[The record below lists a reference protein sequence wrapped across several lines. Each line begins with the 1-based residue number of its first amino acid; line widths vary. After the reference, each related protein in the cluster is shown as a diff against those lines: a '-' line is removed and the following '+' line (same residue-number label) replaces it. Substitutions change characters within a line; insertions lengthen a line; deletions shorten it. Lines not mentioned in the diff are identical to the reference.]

1 MMEKSRNRAVGRQVR
16 KMIAAAMAAMLV
28 FASANVA
35 DVNAEETVLAV
46 SENAVTGETGSG
58 VVEAEKNTGEPEV
71 ENGGA
76 ENREA
81 ENTDLDAET
90 ADPDTETADGTHTY
104 KNGFCTDDGCDAY
117 EPAVLTTG
125 KYDIDA
131 NGEITDSDEAYEIGN
146 AGQLYWFAGLVNG
159 TLTDGTAQNLKA
171 NAVLTADIIV
181 NKDLLTSINT
191 DDDGK
196 VTNGTS
202 FRIWLPMGK
211 INAKNGQQMLYAGIF
226 DGKGH
231 SISGLYANLYDA
243 PVEDSEYAFNKK
255 NFAGLFGLDAG
266 VTRNLRILD
275 SYMRGEY
282 NIGGICGSA
291 EGGTIQN
298 CYSTATVCGERYLGG
313 ICGRSRSNSMIENC
327 YNAGN
332 VYGNGKSIGGI
343 CGDNGATLQDCYNVG
358 NVNGKFNVGGIVGGS
373 SGSGNTIWIK
383 DCYNR
388 GNVIG
393 DTKDIG
399 GIGGYIGYSL
409 VENCYSQATVSG
421 NTNVGGICGNSNKV
435 DFQNTYYDSNLYTGN
450 AIGYLKDATTEKTEG
465 KPSQAFE
472 SGEIAYLLQAGREEA
487 IWGQTLSGN
496 DVQAYPVLGGAKVYQ
511 VTEYKGCIESTG
523 IAGTTYNNANAPVV
537 FGPHVYENGFC
548 TICSAYEPAVLTT
561 GKYDIDAN
569 GEITNSDEAYEIGNA
584 GQLYWFAGLVNGTLT
599 DGTAQ
604 NLKANA
610 VLTADITVNEDL
622 LASINT
628 DDDGNVING
637 KSFRIWLPIG
647 KINSD
652 NGERMLYAGI
662 FDGKEHS
669 ISGLYAN
676 LYDVPVEDSEYAFNK
691 KSFAGLFGLY
701 AGVTRNLRILDSY
714 MRGEHD
720 IGGICGS
727 AEGGTIQNC
736 DSTAT
741 VYGEFY
747 VGGICG
753 HSQSNSIIENCY
765 NAGYIYGADGS
776 IGGICGDNYSTIE
789 SCYNIGIIEGNFSV
803 GGIVGESFGLGNTI
817 WIKDCYNRGN
827 VIGDTEKI
835 GGIGGYIS
843 YSLVENCYSQ
853 ATVSGNTNVG
863 GICGNGYKADFQNAY
878 YDSNLYTGDAIG
890 CLKDATAEK
899 TEGKPSQAFE
909 SGEIAY
915 LLQAGREE
923 LVWGQ
928 TLSGNDVQAYPVL
941 GGARVYQNITY
952 QDCAKDEA
960 HTVYTYAN
968 EQKQESYDYTLQE
981 VKAKEPK
988 CTEAGNKAY
997 YKCSVCGKLYTD
1009 QEGTNEVSANTV
1021 VVPAKGHSFT
1031 WIIDREATEQAEG
1044 SRHEECS
1051 ICHEKKAAVAIPK
1064 LPSSTQPSQKPSE
1077 QPSGSPSQK
1086 PSESP
1091 SQKPSESPSQKPS
1104 ESPSQ
1109 KPSEQPS
1116 ESPSQKPSGS
1126 PSQQPGQDIK
1136 VPAKGTKLTAKGA
1149 SYQVTSAAEKN
1160 PTVVYKGSKKQKASV
1175 TIPDTVTIDKV
1186 TYKVTS
1192 IAANAFK
1199 NNKKLKKVVIGK
1211 NVTKIGKKAFYGC
1224 SKLKKITVKTTKLT
1238 KKNVGSQAF
1247 KGIHKK
1253 AAFKVPKK
1261 KISSYRKI
1269 FRARGAAKTTKVT
1282 K

>member
-28 FASANVA
+28 FTSANVA

-46 SENAVTGETGSG
+46 SENAVTGETGAG

-90 ADPDTETADGTHTY
+90 ADPDTENADGTHTY

-125 KYDIDA
+125 KYDIDV

-171 NAVLTADIIV
+171 NAVLTADITV
-181 NKDLLTSINT
+181 NEDLLTSINT
-191 DDDGK
+191 EEDGN
-196 VTNGTS
+196 VTNGSS
-202 FRIWLPMGK
+202 FKAWRPMGM
-211 INAKNGQQMLYAGIF
+211 ADENGEGYYKGIF
-226 DGKGH
+226 DGNGH
-231 SISGLYANLYDA
+231 SISGLYVNRDESDD
-243 PVEDSEYAFNKK
+243 VDDRFKVGI
-255 NFAGLFGLDAG
+255 GLFGYYSG
-266 VTRNLRILD
+266 VTRNLSVLD
-275 SYMRGEY
+275 SYMRGEDC
-282 NIGGICGSA
+282 IGGIFGYND
-291 EGGTIQN
+291 GGTIQN
-298 CYSTATVCGERYLGG
+298 CYSAATVCGDSYIGG
-313 ICGRSRSNSMIENC
+313 ICGRSEGDSIIENC
-327 YNAGN
+327 YNTGY
-332 VYGNGKSIGGI
+332 VYGTTRSIGGI
-343 CGDNGATLQDCYNVG
+343 CGDNYSTIESCYNIG
-358 NVNGKFNVGGIVGGS
+358 IVNGEFNVGGIVGAS
-373 SGSGNTIWIK
+373 SGLGNTIWIK

-435 DFQNTYYDSNLYTGN
+435 DFQNAYYDSNLYTGD
-450 AIGYLKDATTEKTEG
+450 AIGYLKDATIKQTEG
-465 KPSQAFE
+465 KSSQAFE
-472 SGEIAYLLQAGREEA
+472 SGEIAYLLQADREE
-487 IWGQTLSGN
+487 
-496 DVQAYPVLGGAKVYQ
+496 P
-511 VTEYKGCIESTG
+511 
-523 IAGTTYNNANAPVV
+523 
-537 FGPHVYENGFC
+537 
-548 TICSAYEPAVLTT
+548 
-561 GKYDIDAN
+561 
-569 GEITNSDEAYEIGNA
+569 
-584 GQLYWFAGLVNGTLT
+584 
-599 DGTAQ
+599 
-604 NLKANA
+604 
-610 VLTADITVNEDL
+610 
-622 LASINT
+622 
-628 DDDGNVING
+628 
-637 KSFRIWLPIG
+637 
-647 KINSD
+647 
-652 NGERMLYAGI
+652 
-662 FDGKEHS
+662 
-669 ISGLYAN
+669 
-676 LYDVPVEDSEYAFNK
+676 
-691 KSFAGLFGLY
+691 
-701 AGVTRNLRILDSY
+701 
-714 MRGEHD
+714 
-720 IGGICGS
+720 
-727 AEGGTIQNC
+727 
-736 DSTAT
+736 
-741 VYGEFY
+741 
-747 VGGICG
+747 
-753 HSQSNSIIENCY
+753 
-765 NAGYIYGADGS
+765 
-776 IGGICGDNYSTIE
+776 
-789 SCYNIGIIEGNFSV
+789 
-803 GGIVGESFGLGNTI
+803 
-817 WIKDCYNRGN
+817 
-827 VIGDTEKI
+827 
-835 GGIGGYIS
+835 
-843 YSLVENCYSQ
+843 
-853 ATVSGNTNVG
+853 
-863 GICGNGYKADFQNAY
+863 
-878 YDSNLYTGDAIG
+878 
-890 CLKDATAEK
+890 
-899 TEGKPSQAFE
+899 
-909 SGEIAY
+909 
-915 LLQAGREE
+915 
-923 LVWGQ
+923 VWGQ
-928 TLSGNDVQAYPVL
+928 TLSGNDVQVYPVL

-960 HTVYTYAN
+960 HTVYAYAN

-1064 LPSSTQPSQKPSE
+1064 LPSGTQPSRQPSE
-1077 QPSGSPSQK
+1077 SPSQQPSEAPSQQPSGSPSQK
-1086 PSESP
+1086 PE
-1091 SQKPSESPSQKPS
+1091 
-1104 ESPSQ
+1104 
-1109 KPSEQPS
+1109 
-1116 ESPSQKPSGS
+1116 
-1126 PSQQPGQDIK
+1126 QDIK

-1261 KISSYRKI
+1261 KISSYRKV
-1269 FRARGAAKTTKVT
+1269 FRARGAAKTIKVT

>member
-28 FASANVA
+28 FTSANVA

-46 SENAVTGETGSG
+46 SENAVTGETGAG
-58 VVEAEKNTGEPEV
+58 VVEAKKTGEPEV

-90 ADPDTETADGTHTY
+90 ADPDTENADGTHTY
-104 KNGFCTDDGCDAY
+104 KNGFCTDSGCDAYEPAVLTTGKYDIDANGEITDSDEAYEIGNAGQLYWFAGLVNGTLTDGTAQNLGANAVLTADIIVNKDLLTSINIDDDGNVTNGSSFKAWRPMGMADEKGYLTGWYTGIFDGNGHSISGLYVNRDESDDVDDRFKVGIGLFGYYSGLTRNLSVLDSYMRGESSVGGIIGYIGYNKTGTVQNCYSAATVWGIDSIGGICGASGGISKIENCYNMGNICGETEVGGICGDNYAIIKNCYNVGSVKGEMNVGGITGVNTKRNNVEEEITDCYNRGNVTGDRSVGGISGYDRYGLIENCYSQSIVSGNTNVGGICGNGREDTFHNTYYDSNLYVGDAIGYKEGVLTIEKTEGKPSQAFESGEIAYLLQADREEPVWGQTLSGNDVQAYPVLGGAKVYQVTEYKGCIESTGIAGNAYNNDNANAPVFGPHVYENGFCTICSAY

-181 NKDLLTSINT
+181 NKDLLASINT
-191 DDDGK
+191 DDDGN
-196 VTNGTS
+196 VTNGKS

-211 INAKNGQQMLYAGIF
+211 INGDNGQRMLYAGIF

-243 PVEDSEYAFNKK
+243 PVEDSDYTSNK
-255 NFAGLFGLDAG
+255 NCAGLFGSHAG
-266 VTRNLRILD
+266 VTRNLGIMD
-275 SYMRGEY
+275 SYIRGDMCV
-282 NIGGICGSA
+282 GGICA
-291 EGGTIQN
+291 YNDAGTIQN
-298 CYSTATVCGERYLGG
+298 CYSTATVYGESYLGG
-313 ICGRSRSNSMIENC
+313 ICGRSRSNSIIENC
-327 YNAGN
+327 YNAGY
-332 VYGNGKSIGGI
+332 VYGAARSIGGI
-343 CGDNGATLQDCYNVG
+343 CGDNYSTIESCYNIGIIEG
-358 NVNGKFNVGGIVGGS
+358 NFMVGGIVGGS

-399 GIGGYIGYSL
+399 GIGGYIGSSL

-435 DFQNTYYDSNLYTGN
+435 DFQNAYYDSNLYTGN
-450 AIGYLKDATTEKTEG
+450 AIGYLKDATIKQTEG
-465 KPSQAFE
+465 KTSQAFE
-472 SGEIAYLLQAGREEA
+472 SGEITYLLQEGREEA

-496 DVQAYPVLGGAKVYQ
+496 DVQAYPVLGGAK
-511 VTEYKGCIESTG
+511 
-523 IAGTTYNNANAPVV
+523 
-537 FGPHVYENGFC
+537 
-548 TICSAYEPAVLTT
+548 
-561 GKYDIDAN
+561 
-569 GEITNSDEAYEIGNA
+569 
-584 GQLYWFAGLVNGTLT
+584 
-599 DGTAQ
+599 
-604 NLKANA
+604 
-610 VLTADITVNEDL
+610 
-622 LASINT
+622 
-628 DDDGNVING
+628 
-637 KSFRIWLPIG
+637 
-647 KINSD
+647 
-652 NGERMLYAGI
+652 
-662 FDGKEHS
+662 
-669 ISGLYAN
+669 
-676 LYDVPVEDSEYAFNK
+676 
-691 KSFAGLFGLY
+691 
-701 AGVTRNLRILDSY
+701 
-714 MRGEHD
+714 
-720 IGGICGS
+720 
-727 AEGGTIQNC
+727 
-736 DSTAT
+736 
-741 VYGEFY
+741 
-747 VGGICG
+747 
-753 HSQSNSIIENCY
+753 
-765 NAGYIYGADGS
+765 
-776 IGGICGDNYSTIE
+776 
-789 SCYNIGIIEGNFSV
+789 
-803 GGIVGESFGLGNTI
+803 
-817 WIKDCYNRGN
+817 
-827 VIGDTEKI
+827 
-835 GGIGGYIS
+835 
-843 YSLVENCYSQ
+843 
-853 ATVSGNTNVG
+853 
-863 GICGNGYKADFQNAY
+863 
-878 YDSNLYTGDAIG
+878 
-890 CLKDATAEK
+890 
-899 TEGKPSQAFE
+899 
-909 SGEIAY
+909 
-915 LLQAGREE
+915 
-923 LVWGQ
+923 
-928 TLSGNDVQAYPVL
+928 
-941 GGARVYQNITY
+941 VYQNITY

-1064 LPSSTQPSQKPSE
+1064 LPSSTQPSESPSQK
-1077 QPSGSPSQK
+1077 PSGSPSQK
-1086 PSESP
+1086 
-1091 SQKPSESPSQKPS
+1091 
-1104 ESPSQ
+1104 
-1109 KPSEQPS
+1109 PS

-1261 KISSYRKI
+1261 KISSYRKV

>member
-28 FASANVA
+28 FTSANVA

-46 SENAVTGETGSG
+46 SENAVTGETGAG
-58 VVEAEKNTGEPEV
+58 VVEAKKTGEPEV

-81 ENTDLDAET
+81 ENIDLDAET

-181 NKDLLTSINT
+181 NKDLLASINT

-211 INAKNGQQMLYAGIF
+211 INADNGQQMVYAGIF
-226 DGKGH
+226 DGKEH
-231 SISGLYANLYDA
+231 SISGLYANLYDV
-243 PVEDSEYAFNKK
+243 PVEDPGNIYINK
-255 NFAGLFGLDAG
+255 NRAGLFGLYAG

-275 SYMRGEY
+275 SYMRGEHD
-282 NIGGICGSA
+282 IGGICGRN

-298 CYSTATVCGERYLGG
+298 CYSAATVCGDSYIGG
-313 ICGRSRSNSMIENC
+313 ICGRSRSNSIIENC

-332 VYGNGKSIGGI
+332 VYGNGRSIGGI
-343 CGDNGATLQDCYNVG
+343 CGYNFSIIENCYNVG
-358 NVNGKFNVGGIVGGS
+358 KVNGKFYVGGIVGES
-373 SGSGNTIWIK
+373 SGYDNTIWIK

-399 GIGGYIGYSL
+399 GIGGYIGSSL

-435 DFQNTYYDSNLYTGN
+435 DFQNAYYDSNLYTGN

-472 SGEIAYLLQAGREEA
+472 SGEIAYLLQADREEPV
-487 IWGQTLSGN
+487 WGQTLSGN
-496 DVQAYPVLGGAKVYQ
+496 DVQTYPVLGGAKVYQ

-523 IAGTTYNNANAPVV
+523 IAGTTYNNANAPV
-537 FGPHVYENGFC
+537 FEPHVYENGFC

-569 GEITNSDEAYEIGNA
+569 GEKTDSDEAYEIGNA

-604 NLKANA
+604 NLKANV

-622 LASINT
+622 LTSINT
-628 DDDGNVING
+628 DDDGNVTNG
-637 KSFRIWLPIG
+637 SSFKAWRPMGMADEKGNLTGW
-647 KINSD
+647 
-652 NGERMLYAGI
+652 YTGI
-662 FDGKEHS
+662 FDGNGHS
-669 ISGLYAN
+669 ISGLYVNRDEAAD
-676 LYDVPVEDSEYAFNK
+676 DVHTWF
-691 KSFAGLFGLY
+691 KSCIGLFGY
-701 AGVTRNLRILDSY
+701 YSGVTRNLSVLDSY
-714 MRGEHD
+714 MRGKD
-720 IGGICGS
+720 CIGGICGYND
-727 AEGGTIQNC
+727 GGTIQNC
-736 DSTAT
+736 YSAAT
-741 VYGEFY
+741 VCGDSYI
-747 VGGICG
+747 GGICG
-753 HSQSNSIIENCY
+753 RSRSNSIIENCY
-765 NAGYIYGADGS
+765 NAGNVYGNGRS
-776 IGGICGDNYSTIE
+776 IGGICGYNFSIIE
-789 SCYNIGIIEGNFSV
+789 NCYNVGKVNGKFYV
-803 GGIVGESFGLGNTI
+803 GGIVGESSGYDNTI

-827 VIGDTEKI
+827 VIGDTKDI
-835 GGIGGYIS
+835 GGIGGYIGS
-843 YSLVENCYSQ
+843 SLVENCYSQ

-863 GICGNGYKADFQNAY
+863 GICGNSNKVDFQNAY
-878 YDSNLYTGDAIG
+878 YDSNLYTGNAIG
-890 CLKDATAEK
+890 YLKDATIK
-899 TEGKPSQAFE
+899 QTEGKPSQAFE
-909 SGEIAY
+909 SGEITY
-915 LLQAGREE
+915 LLQADREE
-923 LVWGQ
+923 AIWGQ
-928 TLSGNDVQAYPVL
+928 TLSGNDVQTYPVL

-1064 LPSSTQPSQKPSE
+1064 LPSST
-1077 QPSGSPSQK
+1077 
-1086 PSESP
+1086 
-1091 SQKPSESPSQKPS
+1091 
-1104 ESPSQ
+1104 
-1109 KPSEQPS
+1109 QPS

-1261 KISSYRKI
+1261 KISSYRKV

>member
-1 MMEKSRNRAVGRQVR
+1 MEKSRNRAVGRQVR

-28 FASANVA
+28 FTSANVA

-159 TLTDGTAQNLKA
+159 TLIDGTAQNLKA
-171 NAVLTADIIV
+171 NAVLTADITV
-181 NKDLLTSINT
+181 NEDLLTSINT
-191 DDDGK
+191 EEDGK
-196 VTNGTS
+196 VTNGSS
-202 FRIWLPMGK
+202 FKAWRPMGMADEK
-211 INAKNGQQMLYAGIF
+211 GYLTGWYTGIF
-226 DGKGH
+226 DGNGH
-231 SISGLYANLYDA
+231 SISGLYVNRDEAADD
-243 PVEDSEYAFNKK
+243 VHTWFKSCI
-255 NFAGLFGLDAG
+255 GLFGYYSG
-266 VTRNLRILD
+266 VTRNLSVLD
-275 SYMRGEY
+275 SYMRGKDC
-282 NIGGICGSA
+282 IGGICGYND
-291 EGGTIQN
+291 GGTIQN
-298 CYSTATVCGERYLGG
+298 CYSAATVCGDSYIGG
-313 ICGRSRSNSMIENC
+313 ICGRSEGDSIIENC
-327 YNAGN
+327 YNTGY
-332 VYGNGKSIGGI
+332 VYGATRSIGGI
-343 CGDNGATLQDCYNVG
+343 CGDNSATLQGCYNVG
-358 NVNGKFNVGGIVGGS
+358 KVNGKFYVGGIVGES

-399 GIGGYIGYSL
+399 GIGGYIGSSL

-435 DFQNTYYDSNLYTGN
+435 
-450 AIGYLKDATTEKTEG
+450 
-465 KPSQAFE
+465 
-472 SGEIAYLLQAGREEA
+472 
-487 IWGQTLSGN
+487 
-496 DVQAYPVLGGAKVYQ
+496 
-511 VTEYKGCIESTG
+511 
-523 IAGTTYNNANAPVV
+523 
-537 FGPHVYENGFC
+537 
-548 TICSAYEPAVLTT
+548 
-561 GKYDIDAN
+561 
-569 GEITNSDEAYEIGNA
+569 
-584 GQLYWFAGLVNGTLT
+584 
-599 DGTAQ
+599 
-604 NLKANA
+604 
-610 VLTADITVNEDL
+610 
-622 LASINT
+622 
-628 DDDGNVING
+628 
-637 KSFRIWLPIG
+637 
-647 KINSD
+647 
-652 NGERMLYAGI
+652 
-662 FDGKEHS
+662 
-669 ISGLYAN
+669 
-676 LYDVPVEDSEYAFNK
+676 
-691 KSFAGLFGLY
+691 
-701 AGVTRNLRILDSY
+701 
-714 MRGEHD
+714 
-720 IGGICGS
+720 
-727 AEGGTIQNC
+727 
-736 DSTAT
+736 
-741 VYGEFY
+741 
-747 VGGICG
+747 
-753 HSQSNSIIENCY
+753 
-765 NAGYIYGADGS
+765 
-776 IGGICGDNYSTIE
+776 
-789 SCYNIGIIEGNFSV
+789 
-803 GGIVGESFGLGNTI
+803 
-817 WIKDCYNRGN
+817 
-827 VIGDTEKI
+827 
-835 GGIGGYIS
+835 
-843 YSLVENCYSQ
+843 
-853 ATVSGNTNVG
+853 
-863 GICGNGYKADFQNAY
+863 DFQNAY

-909 SGEIAY
+909 SGEITY
-915 LLQAGREE
+915 LLQADREE
-923 LVWGQ
+923 PVWGQ

-941 GGARVYQNITY
+941 GGVKVYQNITY

-997 YKCSVCGKLYTD
+997 YKCSACGKLYAD

-1064 LPSSTQPSQKPSE
+1064 LPSSTQPSESPIQK
-1077 QPSGSPSQK
+1077 PSGSPSQK
-1086 PSESP
+1086 PSEA
-1091 SQKPSESPSQKPS
+1091 
-1104 ESPSQ
+1104 
-1109 KPSEQPS
+1109 
-1116 ESPSQKPSGS
+1116 

-1261 KISSYRKI
+1261 KISSYRKA

>member
-1 MMEKSRNRAVGRQVR
+1 MEKSRNRAVGRQVR

-28 FASANVA
+28 FTSANVA

-46 SENAVTGETGSG
+46 SENAVTGETGAG
-58 VVEAEKNTGEPEV
+58 VVEAKKTGEPEV

-81 ENTDLDAET
+81 ENIDLDAET

-171 NAVLTADIIV
+171 NVVLTADITV
-181 NKDLLTSINT
+181 NEDLLTSINT

-211 INAKNGQQMLYAGIF
+211 INADNGQRMLYAGIF
-226 DGKGH
+226 DGKEH
-231 SISGLYANLYDA
+231 SISGLYANLYDV
-243 PVEDSEYAFNKK
+243 PVEDPGNIYINK
-255 NFAGLFGLDAG
+255 NRAGLFGLYAG

-275 SYMRGEY
+275 SYMRGEHD
-282 NIGGICGSA
+282 IGGICGRN

-298 CYSTATVCGERYLGG
+298 CYSAATVCGDSYIGG
-313 ICGRSRSNSMIENC
+313 ICGRSRSNSIIENC

-332 VYGNGKSIGGI
+332 VYGNGRSIGGICGYNFSIIENCYNVGKVNGKFYVGGIVGESSGYDNTIWIKDCYNRGNVIGDTKDIGGIGGYIGSSLVENCYSQATVSGNTNVGGICGNSNKVDFQNAYYDSNLYTGDAIGYLKDATIKQTEGKSSQAFESGEIAYLLQADREEPVWGQTLSGNDVQTYPVLGGAKVYQVTEYKGCIESTGIAGTTYNNANAPVFEPHVYENGFCTICSAYEPAVLTTGKYDIDANGEITDSDEAYEIGNAGQLYWFAGLVNGTLTDGTAQNLKANAVLTADIIVNKDLLTSINTDDDGNVTNGSSFKAWRPMGMADEKGNLTGWYTGIFDGNGHSISGLYVNRDEAADDVHTWFKSCIGLFGYYSGVTRNLSVLDSYMRGKDCIGGICGYNDGGTIQNCYSAATVCGDSYIGGICGRSEGDSIIENCYNTGYVYGATRSIGGI
-343 CGDNGATLQDCYNVG
+343 CGDNSATLQGCYNVG
-358 NVNGKFNVGGIVGGS
+358 NVNGKFYVGGIVGES

-393 DTKDIG
+393 DTEKIG

-435 DFQNTYYDSNLYTGN
+435 DFQNAYYDSNLYTGN
-450 AIGYLKDATTEKTEG
+450 AIGYLKDATIKQTEG
-465 KPSQAFE
+465 KTSQAFE
-472 SGEIAYLLQAGREEA
+472 SGEIAYLLQVGREEPV
-487 IWGQTLSGN
+487 WGQTLSGN
-496 DVQAYPVLGGAKVYQ
+496 DVQAYPVLGGAK
-511 VTEYKGCIESTG
+511 
-523 IAGTTYNNANAPVV
+523 
-537 FGPHVYENGFC
+537 
-548 TICSAYEPAVLTT
+548 
-561 GKYDIDAN
+561 
-569 GEITNSDEAYEIGNA
+569 
-584 GQLYWFAGLVNGTLT
+584 
-599 DGTAQ
+599 
-604 NLKANA
+604 
-610 VLTADITVNEDL
+610 
-622 LASINT
+622 
-628 DDDGNVING
+628 
-637 KSFRIWLPIG
+637 
-647 KINSD
+647 
-652 NGERMLYAGI
+652 
-662 FDGKEHS
+662 
-669 ISGLYAN
+669 
-676 LYDVPVEDSEYAFNK
+676 
-691 KSFAGLFGLY
+691 
-701 AGVTRNLRILDSY
+701 
-714 MRGEHD
+714 
-720 IGGICGS
+720 
-727 AEGGTIQNC
+727 
-736 DSTAT
+736 
-741 VYGEFY
+741 
-747 VGGICG
+747 
-753 HSQSNSIIENCY
+753 
-765 NAGYIYGADGS
+765 
-776 IGGICGDNYSTIE
+776 
-789 SCYNIGIIEGNFSV
+789 
-803 GGIVGESFGLGNTI
+803 
-817 WIKDCYNRGN
+817 
-827 VIGDTEKI
+827 
-835 GGIGGYIS
+835 
-843 YSLVENCYSQ
+843 
-853 ATVSGNTNVG
+853 
-863 GICGNGYKADFQNAY
+863 
-878 YDSNLYTGDAIG
+878 
-890 CLKDATAEK
+890 
-899 TEGKPSQAFE
+899 
-909 SGEIAY
+909 
-915 LLQAGREE
+915 
-923 LVWGQ
+923 
-928 TLSGNDVQAYPVL
+928 
-941 GGARVYQNITY
+941 VYQNITY

-1064 LPSSTQPSQKPSE
+1064 LPSSTQPSES
-1077 QPSGSPSQK
+1077 PSGSPSQK
-1086 PSESP
+1086 PSEQPSQKPSGSP
-1091 SQKPSESPSQKPS
+1091 SQKPSG
-1104 ESPSQ
+1104 
-1109 KPSEQPS
+1109 
-1116 ESPSQKPSGS
+1116 SPSQKPSGS
-1126 PSQQPGQDIK
+1126 PSQQPEQDIK

-1261 KISSYRKI
+1261 KISSYRKV

>member
-16 KMIAAAMAAMLV
+16 KMIAVAMAAMLV
-28 FASANVA
+28 FTSANVA

-46 SENAVTGETGSG
+46 SENAVTGETGAG
-58 VVEAEKNTGEPEV
+58 VVEAKKTGEPEV

-191 DDDGK
+191 DKDGN

-211 INAKNGQQMLYAGIF
+211 INADNGQRMLYAGIF
-226 DGKGH
+226 DGKEH
-231 SISGLYANLYDA
+231 SISGLYANMDA
-243 PVEDSEYAFNKK
+243 PVEDSDYTSNK
-255 NFAGLFGLDAG
+255 NCAGLFGSHAG
-266 VTRNLRILD
+266 VTRNLGIMD
-275 SYMRGEY
+275 SYIRGDMCV
-282 NIGGICGSA
+282 GGICA
-291 EGGTIQN
+291 YNDGGTIQN
-298 CYSTATVCGERYLGG
+298 CYSAATVCGDSYIGG
-313 ICGRSRSNSMIENC
+313 ICGRSRSNSIIENC
-327 YNAGN
+327 YNAGYI
-332 VYGNGKSIGGI
+332 YGADGNIGGI
-343 CGDNGATLQDCYNVG
+343 CGDNYSTIESCYNIGIVK
-358 NVNGKFNVGGIVGGS
+358 GKRYVGGIVGVS

-421 NTNVGGICGNSNKV
+421 NTNVGGICGDSNKV
-435 DFQNTYYDSNLYTGN
+435 DFQNAYYDSNLYTGN

-472 SGEIAYLLQAGREEA
+472 SGEITYLLQADREEPV
-487 IWGQTLSGN
+487 WGQILFGN
-496 DVQAYPVLGGAKVYQ
+496 DVQTYPVLGGEKVYQ

-523 IAGTTYNNANAPVV
+523 IAGTTYNNANAPV

-569 GEITNSDEAYEIGNA
+569 GEITDSDEAYEIGNA

-610 VLTADITVNEDL
+610 VLTADIIVNKDL
-622 LASINT
+622 LTSINT
-628 DDDGNVING
+628 DDDGNVTNG
-637 KSFRIWLPIG
+637 SSFKAWRPMGMADEKGNLTGW
-647 KINSD
+647 
-652 NGERMLYAGI
+652 YTGI
-662 FDGKEHS
+662 FDGNGHS
-669 ISGLYAN
+669 ISGLYVNRDEAAD
-676 LYDVPVEDSEYAFNK
+676 DVHTWF
-691 KSFAGLFGLY
+691 KSCIGLFGY
-701 AGVTRNLRILDSY
+701 YSGVTRNLSVLDSY
-714 MRGEHD
+714 MRGKD
-720 IGGICGS
+720 CIGGICGYND
-727 AEGGTIQNC
+727 GGTIQNC
-736 DSTAT
+736 YSAAT
-741 VYGEFY
+741 VCGDSYI
-747 VGGICG
+747 GGICG
-753 HSQSNSIIENCY
+753 RSEGDSIIENCY
-765 NAGYIYGADGS
+765 NTGYVYGATRS
-776 IGGICGDNYSTIE
+776 IGGICGDNSATLQG
-789 SCYNIGIIEGNFSV
+789 CYNVGNVNGEFYV
-803 GGIVGESFGLGNTI
+803 GGIVGESSGSGNTI

-827 VIGDTEKI
+827 VIGDTKDI
-835 GGIGGYIS
+835 GGIGGYIGS
-843 YSLVENCYSQ
+843 SLVENCYSQ

-878 YDSNLYTGDAIG
+878 YDSNLYTGNAIG
-890 CLKDATAEK
+890 YLKDATIK
-899 TEGKPSQAFE
+899 QTEGKSSQAFE

-915 LLQAGREE
+915 LLQADRKEP
-923 LVWGQ
+923 VWGQ

-941 GGARVYQNITY
+941 GGAKVYQNITY

-960 HTVYTYAN
+960 HTVYAYAN

-1064 LPSSTQPSQKPSE
+1064 LPSGTQPSQKPSE

-1091 SQKPSESPSQKPS
+1091 SQKPSGSPSRKPS

-1109 KPSEQPS
+1109 QPS

-1175 TIPDTVTIDKV
+1175 TVPDTVTIDKV

-1261 KISSYRKI
+1261 KISSYRKV

>member
-28 FASANVA
+28 FTSANVA

-46 SENAVTGETGSG
+46 SENAVTGETGAG
-58 VVEAEKNTGEPEV
+58 VVEAKKTGEPEV

-81 ENTDLDAET
+81 ENIDLDAET

-125 KYDIDA
+125 KYDIDV

-191 DDDGK
+191 DEDGN

-211 INAKNGQQMLYAGIF
+211 INSDNGKPMMYAGTF
-226 DGKGH
+226 DGKGY
-231 SISGLYANLYDA
+231 SISGVYANLYDA
-243 PVEDSEYAFNKK
+243 PVEDPKNIYNNKDY
-255 NFAGLFGLDAG
+255 AGLFGLHAG
-266 VTRNLRILD
+266 VTRNLSVLD
-275 SYMRGEY
+275 SYMRGEDC
-282 NIGGICGSA
+282 IGGICGN
-291 EGGTIQN
+291 EDGGTIQN
-298 CYSTATVCGERYLGG
+298 CYSAATVCGDSYIGG
-313 ICGRSRSNSMIENC
+313 ICGRSEGDSIIENC
-327 YNAGN
+327 YNTGY
-332 VYGNGKSIGGI
+332 VYGADGNIGGI
-343 CGDNGATLQDCYNVG
+343 CGDNYSTIESCYNIGIVK
-358 NVNGKFNVGGIVGGS
+358 GKRYVGGIVGVS

-393 DTKDIG
+393 DTEKIG
-399 GIGGYIGYSL
+399 GIGGYISYSL

-421 NTNVGGICGNSNKV
+421 NTNVGGICGNGRE
-435 DFQNTYYDSNLYTGN
+435 DTFHNTYYDSNLYVGD
-450 AIGYLKDATTEKTEG
+450 AIGYKEGALTTEKTEG

-472 SGEIAYLLQAGREEA
+472 SGEITYLLQADREEPV
-487 IWGQTLSGN
+487 WGQTLSGN

-569 GEITNSDEAYEIGNA
+569 GEKTDSDEAYEIGNA

-604 NLKANA
+604 NLKANV

-622 LASINT
+622 LTSINT
-628 DDDGNVING
+628 DDDGNVTNG
-637 KSFRIWLPIG
+637 SSFKAWRPMGMADEKGNLTGW
-647 KINSD
+647 
-652 NGERMLYAGI
+652 YTGI
-662 FDGKEHS
+662 FDGNGHS
-669 ISGLYAN
+669 ISGLYVNRDEAAD
-676 LYDVPVEDSEYAFNK
+676 DVHTWF
-691 KSFAGLFGLY
+691 KSCIGLFGY
-701 AGVTRNLRILDSY
+701 YSGVTRNLSVLDSY
-714 MRGEHD
+714 MRGKD
-720 IGGICGS
+720 CIGGICGYND
-727 AEGGTIQNC
+727 GGTIQNC
-736 DSTAT
+736 YSAAT
-741 VYGEFY
+741 VCGDSYI
-747 VGGICG
+747 GGICG
-753 HSQSNSIIENCY
+753 RSEGDSIIENCY
-765 NAGYIYGADGS
+765 NTGYVYGAARS
-776 IGGICGDNYSTIE
+776 IGGICGDNSATLQG
-789 SCYNIGIIEGNFSV
+789 CYNVGNVNGKFYV
-803 GGIVGESFGLGNTI
+803 GGIVGESSGSGNTI

-827 VIGDTEKI
+827 VIGDTKDI
-835 GGIGGYIS
+835 GGIGGYIGS
-843 YSLVENCYSQ
+843 SLVENCYSQ

-863 GICGNGYKADFQNAY
+863 GICGNSNKVDFQNAY
-878 YDSNLYTGDAIG
+878 YDSNLYTGNAIG
-890 CLKDATAEK
+890 YLKDATIK
-899 TEGKPSQAFE
+899 QTEGKTSQAFE
-909 SGEIAY
+909 SGEITY
-915 LLQAGREE
+915 LLQEGREE
-923 LVWGQ
+923 AIWGQ

-941 GGARVYQNITY
+941 GGAKVYQNITY

-997 YKCSVCGKLYTD
+997 YKCSACGKLYTD

-1064 LPSSTQPSQKPSE
+1064 LPSSTQPSES
-1077 QPSGSPSQK
+1077 PSGSPSQQ
-1086 PSESP
+1086 PSEAP
-1091 SQKPSESPSQKPS
+1091 SQK
-1104 ESPSQ
+1104 
-1109 KPSEQPS
+1109 PS

-1238 KKNVGSQAF
+1238 KKNVGRQAF

-1261 KISSYRKI
+1261 KISSYRKV

>member
-1 MMEKSRNRAVGRQVR
+1 MMEKSRNRAVGRQAR

-28 FASANVA
+28 FTSANVA

-81 ENTDLDAET
+81 ENIDLDA
-90 ADPDTETADGTHTY
+90 ETADGTHTY
-104 KNGFCTDDGCDAY
+104 KNGFCTDDGCSAY

-171 NAVLTADIIV
+171 NAVLTADITV
-181 NKDLLTSINT
+181 NEDLLTSINT

-211 INAKNGQQMLYAGIF
+211 INADNEQQMLYAGIF

-243 PVEDSEYAFNKK
+243 PVEDSYYTSNK
-255 NFAGLFGLDAG
+255 NCAGLFGYHAG
-266 VTRNLRILD
+266 VTRNLGIMD
-275 SYMRGEY
+275 SYIRGEMCV
-282 NIGGICGSA
+282 GGICA
-291 EGGTIQN
+291 YNDAGTIQN
-298 CYSTATVCGERYLGG
+298 CYSTATVYGESYLGG
-313 ICGRSRSNSMIENC
+313 ICGRSRSNSIIENC
-327 YNAGN
+327 YNAGY
-332 VYGNGKSIGGI
+332 VYGAARSIGGI
-343 CGDNGATLQDCYNVG
+343 CGDNYSTIESCYNIGIIEG
-358 NVNGKFNVGGIVGGS
+358 NFMVGGIVGVS
-373 SGSGNTIWIK
+373 SGLGNTIWIK

-399 GIGGYIGYSL
+399 GIGGYIGRGL

-421 NTNVGGICGNSNKV
+421 NTNVGGICGNGRE
-435 DFQNTYYDSNLYTGN
+435 DTFHNTYYDSNLYVGD
-450 AIGYLKDATTEKTEG
+450 AIGYKEGALTTEKTEG

-472 SGEIAYLLQAGREEA
+472 SGEIAHLLQADREEPV
-487 IWGQTLSGN
+487 WGQILFGN
-496 DVQAYPVLGGAKVYQ
+496 DVQTYPVLGGEKVYQ
-511 VTEYKGCIESTG
+511 ITEYKGCIESTG
-523 IAGTTYNNANAPVV
+523 IAGTTYNNANAPV

-569 GEITNSDEAYEIGNA
+569 GEITDSDEAYEIGNA

-604 NLKANA
+604 NLGANA
-610 VLTADITVNEDL
+610 VLTKNITVNEDL
-622 LASINT
+622 LASIKT
-628 DDDGNVING
+628 DDDGNVTNG
-637 KSFRIWLPIG
+637 SSFKAWRPMG
-647 KINSD
+647 MAD
-652 NGERMLYAGI
+652 ENGEFTGHYKGI
-662 FDGKEHS
+662 FDGNGYS
-669 ISGLYAN
+669 ISGLYVNRDEATA
-676 LYDVPVEDSEYAFNK
+676 DVNSRF
-691 KSFAGLFGLY
+691 KSSIGLFGY
-701 AGVTRNLRILDSY
+701 HDGVTKNLGILDSY
-714 MRGEHD
+714 MRGNYC
-720 IGGICGS
+720 IGGICGYND
-727 AEGGTIQNC
+727 GGTIQNC
-736 DSTAT
+736 YSAAT
-741 VYGEFY
+741 VCGDSYI
-747 VGGICG
+747 GGICG
-753 HSQSNSIIENCY
+753 RSRSNSIIENCY
-765 NAGYIYGADGS
+765 NAGYIYGATRS

-789 SCYNIGIIEGNFSV
+789 SCYNIGIIEGNFMV
-803 GGIVGESFGLGNTI
+803 GGIVGVSSGLGNTI

-827 VIGDTEKI
+827 VIGDTKDI
-835 GGIGGYIS
+835 GGIGGYIGS
-843 YSLVENCYSQ
+843 SLVENCYSQ

-863 GICGNGYKADFQNAY
+863 GICGNSNKVDFQNAY

-923 LVWGQ
+923 AIWGQ
-928 TLSGNDVQAYPVL
+928 TLSGNDVQVYPVL
-941 GGARVYQNITY
+941 GGAKVYQNITY

-968 EQKQESYDYTLQE
+968 DQKPTVYEYTLQE
-981 VKAKEPK
+981 VKAKAAT
-988 CTEAGNKAY
+988 CTEAGNTAY
-997 YKCSVCGKLYTD
+997 YVCSVCGKLYAD

-1064 LPSSTQPSQKPSE
+1064 LPSGTQPSRQPSE
-1077 QPSGSPSQK
+1077 SPSQQPSEAPSQQPSGSPSQK
-1086 PSESP
+1086 PE
-1091 SQKPSESPSQKPS
+1091 
-1104 ESPSQ
+1104 
-1109 KPSEQPS
+1109 
-1116 ESPSQKPSGS
+1116 
-1126 PSQQPGQDIK
+1126 QDIK

-1261 KISSYRKI
+1261 KISSYRKV
-1269 FRARGAAKTTKVT
+1269 FRARGAAKTIKVT

>member
-1 MMEKSRNRAVGRQVR
+1 MTEKNKNRAVGRQVR

-28 FASANVA
+28 FTSANVA

-46 SENAVTGETGSG
+46 SENAVTGETGAG
-58 VVEAEKNTGEPEV
+58 VVEAKKTGEPEV

-81 ENTDLDAET
+81 ENIDLDAET

-117 EPAVLTTG
+117 EPAVLTIG
-125 KYDIDA
+125 KYDIDV

-211 INAKNGQQMLYAGIF
+211 INANNGQQMLYAGIF

-231 SISGLYANLYDA
+231 SISGVYANLYDA
-243 PVEDSEYAFNKK
+243 PVEDPKNIYNNKDY
-255 NFAGLFGLDAG
+255 AGLFGLLEG
-266 VTRNLRILD
+266 VTRNLSVIN
-275 SYMRGEY
+275 SYMRGEDC
-282 NIGGICGSA
+282 IGGICGYND
-291 EGGTIQN
+291 GGTIQN
-298 CYSTATVCGERYLGG
+298 CYSAATVCGDSYIGG
-313 ICGRSRSNSMIENC
+313 ICGRSRSNSIIENC
-327 YNAGN
+327 YNAGYI
-332 VYGNGKSIGGI
+332 YGATRSIGGI
-343 CGDNGATLQDCYNVG
+343 CGNNYSTIENCYNVG
-358 NVNGKFNVGGIVGGS
+358 NVNGKFYVGGIVGES
-373 SGSGNTIWIK
+373 SGLGDTIWIK

-393 DTKDIG
+393 DTEKIG
-399 GIGGYIGYSL
+399 GIGGCIGSSL

-435 DFQNTYYDSNLYTGN
+435 DFQNAYYDSNLYTGN

-472 SGEIAYLLQAGREEA
+472 SGEIAYLLQADREE
-487 IWGQTLSGN
+487 
-496 DVQAYPVLGGAKVYQ
+496 P
-511 VTEYKGCIESTG
+511 
-523 IAGTTYNNANAPVV
+523 
-537 FGPHVYENGFC
+537 
-548 TICSAYEPAVLTT
+548 
-561 GKYDIDAN
+561 
-569 GEITNSDEAYEIGNA
+569 
-584 GQLYWFAGLVNGTLT
+584 
-599 DGTAQ
+599 
-604 NLKANA
+604 
-610 VLTADITVNEDL
+610 
-622 LASINT
+622 
-628 DDDGNVING
+628 
-637 KSFRIWLPIG
+637 
-647 KINSD
+647 
-652 NGERMLYAGI
+652 
-662 FDGKEHS
+662 
-669 ISGLYAN
+669 
-676 LYDVPVEDSEYAFNK
+676 
-691 KSFAGLFGLY
+691 
-701 AGVTRNLRILDSY
+701 
-714 MRGEHD
+714 
-720 IGGICGS
+720 
-727 AEGGTIQNC
+727 
-736 DSTAT
+736 
-741 VYGEFY
+741 
-747 VGGICG
+747 
-753 HSQSNSIIENCY
+753 
-765 NAGYIYGADGS
+765 
-776 IGGICGDNYSTIE
+776 
-789 SCYNIGIIEGNFSV
+789 
-803 GGIVGESFGLGNTI
+803 
-817 WIKDCYNRGN
+817 
-827 VIGDTEKI
+827 
-835 GGIGGYIS
+835 
-843 YSLVENCYSQ
+843 
-853 ATVSGNTNVG
+853 
-863 GICGNGYKADFQNAY
+863 
-878 YDSNLYTGDAIG
+878 
-890 CLKDATAEK
+890 
-899 TEGKPSQAFE
+899 
-909 SGEIAY
+909 
-915 LLQAGREE
+915 
-923 LVWGQ
+923 VWGQ
-928 TLSGNDVQAYPVL
+928 TLSGNDVQTYPVL
-941 GGARVYQNITY
+941 GGAKVYQNITY

-1064 LPSSTQPSQKPSE
+1064 LPSSTQPSES
-1077 QPSGSPSQK
+1077 PSGSPSQK
-1086 PSESP
+1086 PSEAP
-1091 SQKPSESPSQKPS
+1091 SQKPSG
-1104 ESPSQ
+1104 
-1109 KPSEQPS
+1109 
-1116 ESPSQKPSGS
+1116 SPSQKPSGS
-1126 PSQQPGQDIK
+1126 PSQQPEQDIK

-1238 KKNVGSQAF
+1238 KKNVGRQAF

-1253 AAFKVPKK
+1253 ATFKVPKK
-1261 KISSYRKI
+1261 KISSYRKV

>member
-28 FASANVA
+28 FTSANVA

-46 SENAVTGETGSG
+46 SENAVTGETGAG
-58 VVEAEKNTGEPEV
+58 VVEAKKTGEPEV

-81 ENTDLDAET
+81 ENIDLDAET

-181 NKDLLTSINT
+181 NKDLLASINT

-211 INAKNGQQMLYAGIF
+211 INADNGQQMVYAGIF
-226 DGKGH
+226 DGKEH
-231 SISGLYANLYDA
+231 SISGLYANLYDV
-243 PVEDSEYAFNKK
+243 PVEDPGNIYINK
-255 NFAGLFGLDAG
+255 NRAGLFGLYAG

-275 SYMRGEY
+275 SYMRGEHD
-282 NIGGICGSA
+282 IGGICGRN

-298 CYSTATVCGERYLGG
+298 CYSAATVCGDSYIGG
-313 ICGRSRSNSMIENC
+313 ICGRSRSNSIIENC

-332 VYGNGKSIGGI
+332 VYGNGRSIGGI
-343 CGDNGATLQDCYNVG
+343 CGYNFSIIENCYNVG
-358 NVNGKFNVGGIVGGS
+358 KVNGKFYVGGIVGES
-373 SGSGNTIWIK
+373 SGYDNTIWIK

-399 GIGGYIGYSL
+399 GIGGYIGSSL

-435 DFQNTYYDSNLYTGN
+435 DFQNAYYDSNLYTGN

-472 SGEIAYLLQAGREEA
+472 SGEIAYLLQADREEPV
-487 IWGQTLSGN
+487 WGQTLSGN
-496 DVQAYPVLGGAKVYQ
+496 DVQTYPVLGGAKVYQ

-523 IAGTTYNNANAPVV
+523 IAGTTYNNANAPV
-537 FGPHVYENGFC
+537 FEPHVYENGFC

-569 GEITNSDEAYEIGNA
+569 GEKTDSDEAYEIGNA

-604 NLKANA
+604 NLKANV

-622 LASINT
+622 LTSINT
-628 DDDGNVING
+628 DDDGNVTNG
-637 KSFRIWLPIG
+637 SSFKAWRPMGMADEKGNLTGW
-647 KINSD
+647 
-652 NGERMLYAGI
+652 YTGI
-662 FDGKEHS
+662 FDGNGHS
-669 ISGLYAN
+669 ISGLYVNRDEAAD
-676 LYDVPVEDSEYAFNK
+676 DVHTWF
-691 KSFAGLFGLY
+691 KSCIGLFGY
-701 AGVTRNLRILDSY
+701 YSGVTRNLSVLDSY
-714 MRGEHD
+714 MRGKD
-720 IGGICGS
+720 CIGGICGYND
-727 AEGGTIQNC
+727 GGTIQNC
-736 DSTAT
+736 YSAAT
-741 VYGEFY
+741 VCGDSYI
-747 VGGICG
+747 GGICG
-753 HSQSNSIIENCY
+753 RSEGDSIIENCY
-765 NAGYIYGADGS
+765 NTGYVYGATRS
-776 IGGICGDNYSTIE
+776 IGGICGDNSATLQG
-789 SCYNIGIIEGNFSV
+789 CYNVGNVNGKFYV
-803 GGIVGESFGLGNTI
+803 GGIVGESSGSGNTI

-827 VIGDTEKI
+827 VIGDTKDI
-835 GGIGGYIS
+835 GGIGGYIGR
-843 YSLVENCYSQ
+843 SLVENCYSQ

-863 GICGNGYKADFQNAY
+863 GICGNSNKVDFQNAY
-878 YDSNLYTGDAIG
+878 YDSNLYTGNAIG
-890 CLKDATAEK
+890 YLKDATIK
-899 TEGKPSQAFE
+899 QTEGKPSQAFE
-909 SGEIAY
+909 SGEITY
-915 LLQAGREE
+915 LLQADREE
-923 LVWGQ
+923 AIWGQ
-928 TLSGNDVQAYPVL
+928 TLSGNDVQTYPVL

-1064 LPSSTQPSQKPSE
+1064 LPSST
-1077 QPSGSPSQK
+1077 
-1086 PSESP
+1086 
-1091 SQKPSESPSQKPS
+1091 
-1104 ESPSQ
+1104 
-1109 KPSEQPS
+1109 QPS

-1261 KISSYRKI
+1261 KISSYRKV

>member
-1 MMEKSRNRAVGRQVR
+1 MEKSRNRAVSRQAR

-28 FASANVA
+28 FTSANVA

-58 VVEAEKNTGEPEV
+58 VVEAKKTGEPEV

-81 ENTDLDAET
+81 ENIDLDAET

-159 TLTDGTAQNLKA
+159 TLIDGT
-171 NAVLTADIIV
+171 V
-181 NKDLLTSINT
+181 
-191 DDDGK
+191 
-196 VTNGTS
+196 
-202 FRIWLPMGK
+202 
-211 INAKNGQQMLYAGIF
+211 
-226 DGKGH
+226 
-231 SISGLYANLYDA
+231 
-243 PVEDSEYAFNKK
+243 
-255 NFAGLFGLDAG
+255 
-266 VTRNLRILD
+266 
-275 SYMRGEY
+275 
-282 NIGGICGSA
+282 
-291 EGGTIQN
+291 
-298 CYSTATVCGERYLGG
+298 
-313 ICGRSRSNSMIENC
+313 
-327 YNAGN
+327 
-332 VYGNGKSIGGI
+332 
-343 CGDNGATLQDCYNVG
+343 
-358 NVNGKFNVGGIVGGS
+358 
-373 SGSGNTIWIK
+373 
-383 DCYNR
+383 
-388 GNVIG
+388 
-393 DTKDIG
+393 
-399 GIGGYIGYSL
+399 
-409 VENCYSQATVSG
+409 
-421 NTNVGGICGNSNKV
+421 
-435 DFQNTYYDSNLYTGN
+435 
-450 AIGYLKDATTEKTEG
+450 
-465 KPSQAFE
+465 
-472 SGEIAYLLQAGREEA
+472 
-487 IWGQTLSGN
+487 
-496 DVQAYPVLGGAKVYQ
+496 
-511 VTEYKGCIESTG
+511 
-523 IAGTTYNNANAPVV
+523 
-537 FGPHVYENGFC
+537 
-548 TICSAYEPAVLTT
+548 
-561 GKYDIDAN
+561 
-569 GEITNSDEAYEIGNA
+569 
-584 GQLYWFAGLVNGTLT
+584 
-599 DGTAQ
+599 Q

-628 DDDGNVING
+628 DDDGNVTNG
-637 KSFRIWLPIG
+637 TSFHAWSPMGMADEKG
-647 KINSD
+647 KIT
-652 NGERMLYAGI
+652 GYYKGI
-662 FDGKEHS
+662 FDGNGHS
-669 ISGLYAN
+669 ISGVYVNRDEAAD
-676 LYDVPVEDSEYAFNK
+676 DVDMRFKGSI
-691 KSFAGLFGLY
+691 GLFGY
-701 AGVTRNLRILDSY
+701 HDGVIRNLGILDSY
-714 MRGEHD
+714 MRGNYY
-720 IGGICGS
+720 IGSICGYNNC
-727 AEGGTIQNC
+727 GTIQNC
-736 DSTAT
+736 YSTAR
-741 VYGEFY
+741 
-747 VGGICG
+747 VGGVLYIG
-753 HSQSNSIIENCY
+753 GISGRIHHGIVENCY
-765 NAGYIYGADGS
+765 NAGNVCGNRE
-776 IGGICGDNYSTIE
+776 IGGICGDNYSIIE
-789 SCYNIGIIEGNFSV
+789 SCYNIGSVSGNEDV
-803 GGIVGESFGLGNTI
+803 GGIAGWGYDVEDDSDSCKI
-817 WIKDCYNRGN
+817 VDCYNMGKVTGKKN
-827 VIGDTEKI
+827 V
-835 GGIGGYIS
+835 GGICGYD
-843 YSLVENCYSQ
+843 YCSLVENCYSQ

-863 GICGNGYKADFQNAY
+863 GICGKGYKADFQNAY
-878 YDSNLYTGDAIG
+878 YDVDLYTGDAFG
-890 CLKDATAEK
+890 CSEDATIK
-899 TEGKPSQAFE
+899 QTEGKPSQAFE
-909 SGEIAY
+909 SGEITY

-923 LVWGQ
+923 AIWGQ

-997 YKCSVCGKLYTD
+997 YKCSACGKLYAD

-1064 LPSSTQPSQKPSE
+1064 LPSSTQPSE
-1077 QPSGSPSQK
+1077 SPSRK

-1091 SQKPSESPSQKPS
+1091 SQ
-1104 ESPSQ
+1104 
-1109 KPSEQPS
+1109 QPS

-1261 KISSYRKI
+1261 KISSYRKV

>member
-1 MMEKSRNRAVGRQVR
+1 MEKSRNRAVGRQVR

-28 FASANVA
+28 FTSANVA

-46 SENAVTGETGSG
+46 SENAVTGETGAG
-58 VVEAEKNTGEPEV
+58 VVEAQKNTGEPEV

-81 ENTDLDAET
+81 ENIDLDA
-90 ADPDTETADGTHTY
+90 ETADGTHTY

-171 NAVLTADIIV
+171 NAVLTADITV
-181 NKDLLTSINT
+181 NEDLLTSINT
-191 DDDGK
+191 DDDGN
-196 VTNGTS
+196 VTNGKS

-211 INAKNGQQMLYAGIF
+211 INGDNGQRMLYAGIF

-243 PVEDSEYAFNKK
+243 PVEDSDYTSNK
-255 NFAGLFGLDAG
+255 NCAGLFGSHAG
-266 VTRNLRILD
+266 VTRNLGIMD
-275 SYMRGEY
+275 SYIRGDMCV
-282 NIGGICGSA
+282 GGICA
-291 EGGTIQN
+291 YNDAGTIQN
-298 CYSTATVCGERYLGG
+298 CYSTATVYGESYLGG
-313 ICGRSRSNSMIENC
+313 ICGRSRSNSIIENC
-327 YNAGN
+327 YNAGYI
-332 VYGNGKSIGGI
+332 YGADGNIGGI
-343 CGDNGATLQDCYNVG
+343 CGDNYSTIESCYNIGIVK
-358 NVNGKFNVGGIVGGS
+358 GKRYVGGIVGVS

-421 NTNVGGICGNSNKV
+421 NTNVGGICGDSNKV
-435 DFQNTYYDSNLYTGN
+435 DFQNAYYDSNLYTGN

-472 SGEIAYLLQAGREEA
+472 SGEITYLLQADREE
-487 IWGQTLSGN
+487 
-496 DVQAYPVLGGAKVYQ
+496 P
-511 VTEYKGCIESTG
+511 
-523 IAGTTYNNANAPVV
+523 
-537 FGPHVYENGFC
+537 
-548 TICSAYEPAVLTT
+548 
-561 GKYDIDAN
+561 
-569 GEITNSDEAYEIGNA
+569 
-584 GQLYWFAGLVNGTLT
+584 
-599 DGTAQ
+599 
-604 NLKANA
+604 
-610 VLTADITVNEDL
+610 
-622 LASINT
+622 
-628 DDDGNVING
+628 
-637 KSFRIWLPIG
+637 
-647 KINSD
+647 
-652 NGERMLYAGI
+652 
-662 FDGKEHS
+662 
-669 ISGLYAN
+669 
-676 LYDVPVEDSEYAFNK
+676 
-691 KSFAGLFGLY
+691 
-701 AGVTRNLRILDSY
+701 
-714 MRGEHD
+714 
-720 IGGICGS
+720 
-727 AEGGTIQNC
+727 
-736 DSTAT
+736 
-741 VYGEFY
+741 
-747 VGGICG
+747 
-753 HSQSNSIIENCY
+753 
-765 NAGYIYGADGS
+765 
-776 IGGICGDNYSTIE
+776 
-789 SCYNIGIIEGNFSV
+789 
-803 GGIVGESFGLGNTI
+803 
-817 WIKDCYNRGN
+817 
-827 VIGDTEKI
+827 
-835 GGIGGYIS
+835 
-843 YSLVENCYSQ
+843 
-853 ATVSGNTNVG
+853 
-863 GICGNGYKADFQNAY
+863 
-878 YDSNLYTGDAIG
+878 
-890 CLKDATAEK
+890 
-899 TEGKPSQAFE
+899 
-909 SGEIAY
+909 
-915 LLQAGREE
+915 
-923 LVWGQ
+923 VWGQ

-960 HTVYTYAN
+960 HTVYAYAN

-1064 LPSSTQPSQKPSE
+1064 LPSSTQPSES
-1077 QPSGSPSQK
+1077 PSGSPSQK
-1086 PSESP
+1086 PSEQPSQKPSGSP
-1091 SQKPSESPSQKPS
+1091 SQKPSG
-1104 ESPSQ
+1104 
-1109 KPSEQPS
+1109 
-1116 ESPSQKPSGS
+1116 SPSQKPSGS
-1126 PSQQPGQDIK
+1126 PSQQPEQDIK

-1238 KKNVGSQAF
+1238 KKNVGRQAF

-1261 KISSYRKI
+1261 KISSYRKV

>member
-28 FASANVA
+28 FTSANVA

-46 SENAVTGETGSG
+46 SENAVTGETGAG
-58 VVEAEKNTGEPEV
+58 VVEAKKTGEPEV

-131 NGEITDSDEAYEIGN
+131 NGEKTDSDEAYEIGN

-159 TLTDGTAQNLKA
+159 TLTDGTAQNLGA
-171 NAVLTADIIV
+171 NAVLTKNITM
-181 NKDLLTSINT
+181 NEDLLASIKT
-191 DDDGK
+191 DDDGN
-196 VTNGTS
+196 VTNGSS
-202 FRIWLPMGK
+202 FKAWRPMGMADEK
-211 INAKNGQQMLYAGIF
+211 GEFTGHYKGIF
-226 DGKGH
+226 DGNGY
-231 SISGLYANLYDA
+231 SISGLYVNRDEATADVN
-243 PVEDSEYAFNKK
+243 SRFKSSI
-255 NFAGLFGLDAG
+255 GLFGYHDG
-266 VTRNLRILD
+266 VTKNLGILD
-275 SYMRGEY
+275 SYMRGQGC
-282 NIGGICGSA
+282 IGGICGYND
-291 EGGTIQN
+291 GGTIQN
-298 CYSTATVCGERYLGG
+298 CYSAATVCGDSYIGG
-313 ICGRSRSNSMIENC
+313 ICGRSRSNSIIENC
-327 YNAGN
+327 YNAGYI
-332 VYGNGKSIGGI
+332 YGATRSIGGI
-343 CGDNGATLQDCYNVG
+343 CGDNYSTIESCYNIGIIEG
-358 NVNGKFNVGGIVGGS
+358 NFMVGGIVGVS
-373 SGSGNTIWIK
+373 SGLGNTIWIK

-399 GIGGYIGYSL
+399 GIGGYIGSSL

-435 DFQNTYYDSNLYTGN
+435 DFQNAYYDSNLYTGN
-450 AIGYLKDATTEKTEG
+450 AIGYLKDATIKQTEG
-465 KPSQAFE
+465 KTSQAFE
-472 SGEIAYLLQAGREEA
+472 SGEIAYLLQAGREEPV
-487 IWGQTLSGN
+487 WGQTLSGN
-496 DVQAYPVLGGAKVYQ
+496 DVQAYPVLGGAK
-511 VTEYKGCIESTG
+511 
-523 IAGTTYNNANAPVV
+523 
-537 FGPHVYENGFC
+537 
-548 TICSAYEPAVLTT
+548 
-561 GKYDIDAN
+561 
-569 GEITNSDEAYEIGNA
+569 
-584 GQLYWFAGLVNGTLT
+584 
-599 DGTAQ
+599 
-604 NLKANA
+604 
-610 VLTADITVNEDL
+610 
-622 LASINT
+622 
-628 DDDGNVING
+628 
-637 KSFRIWLPIG
+637 
-647 KINSD
+647 
-652 NGERMLYAGI
+652 
-662 FDGKEHS
+662 
-669 ISGLYAN
+669 
-676 LYDVPVEDSEYAFNK
+676 
-691 KSFAGLFGLY
+691 
-701 AGVTRNLRILDSY
+701 
-714 MRGEHD
+714 
-720 IGGICGS
+720 
-727 AEGGTIQNC
+727 
-736 DSTAT
+736 
-741 VYGEFY
+741 
-747 VGGICG
+747 
-753 HSQSNSIIENCY
+753 
-765 NAGYIYGADGS
+765 
-776 IGGICGDNYSTIE
+776 
-789 SCYNIGIIEGNFSV
+789 
-803 GGIVGESFGLGNTI
+803 
-817 WIKDCYNRGN
+817 
-827 VIGDTEKI
+827 
-835 GGIGGYIS
+835 
-843 YSLVENCYSQ
+843 
-853 ATVSGNTNVG
+853 
-863 GICGNGYKADFQNAY
+863 
-878 YDSNLYTGDAIG
+878 
-890 CLKDATAEK
+890 
-899 TEGKPSQAFE
+899 
-909 SGEIAY
+909 
-915 LLQAGREE
+915 
-923 LVWGQ
+923 
-928 TLSGNDVQAYPVL
+928 
-941 GGARVYQNITY
+941 VYQNITY

-997 YKCSVCGKLYTD
+997 YKCSACGKLYTD

-1064 LPSSTQPSQKPSE
+1064 LPSSTQPSE
-1077 QPSGSPSQK
+1077 APSQK
-1086 PSESP
+1086 PSEAP
-1091 SQKPSESPSQKPS
+1091 SQ
-1104 ESPSQ
+1104 
-1109 KPSEQPS
+1109 QPS
-1116 ESPSQKPSGS
+1116 EAPSQQPSES

-1238 KKNVGSQAF
+1238 KKNVGRQAF

-1253 AAFKVPKK
+1253 ATFKVPKK
-1261 KISSYRKI
+1261 KISSYRKV

>member
-28 FASANVA
+28 FTSANVA

-46 SENAVTGETGSG
+46 SENAVTGETGAG

-171 NAVLTADIIV
+171 NAVLTADITV
-181 NKDLLTSINT
+181 NEDLLTSINT
-191 DDDGK
+191 EEDGN
-196 VTNGTS
+196 VTNGSS
-202 FRIWLPMGK
+202 FKAWRPMGM
-211 INAKNGQQMLYAGIF
+211 ADENGEGYYKGIF
-226 DGKGH
+226 DGNGH
-231 SISGLYANLYDA
+231 SISGLYVNRDESDD
-243 PVEDSEYAFNKK
+243 VDDRFKVGI
-255 NFAGLFGLDAG
+255 GLFGYYSG
-266 VTRNLRILD
+266 VTRNLSVLD
-275 SYMRGEY
+275 SYMRGEDC
-282 NIGGICGSA
+282 IGGILGYND
-291 EGGTIQN
+291 GGTIQN
-298 CYSTATVCGERYLGG
+298 CYSAATVCGDSYIGG
-313 ICGRSRSNSMIENC
+313 ICGRSRSNSIIENC
-327 YNAGN
+327 YNAGYI
-332 VYGNGKSIGGI
+332 YGATRSIGGI
-343 CGDNGATLQDCYNVG
+343 CGDNYSTIESCYNIGIIEG
-358 NVNGKFNVGGIVGGS
+358 NFMVGGIVGGS
-373 SGSGNTIWIK
+373 SGSGNTIWLK

-388 GNVIG
+388 GSVIG
-393 DTKDIG
+393 DTRDIG

-421 NTNVGGICGNSNKV
+421 NTNVGGICG
-435 DFQNTYYDSNLYTGN
+435 DGRADTFQNTYYDSNLYTGD
-450 AIGYLKDATTEKTEG
+450 ALGYYSEDATIKQTEG
-465 KPSQAFE
+465 KSSQAFE

-487 IWGQTLSGN
+487 I
-496 DVQAYPVLGGAKVYQ
+496 
-511 VTEYKGCIESTG
+511 
-523 IAGTTYNNANAPVV
+523 
-537 FGPHVYENGFC
+537 
-548 TICSAYEPAVLTT
+548 
-561 GKYDIDAN
+561 
-569 GEITNSDEAYEIGNA
+569 
-584 GQLYWFAGLVNGTLT
+584 
-599 DGTAQ
+599 
-604 NLKANA
+604 
-610 VLTADITVNEDL
+610 
-622 LASINT
+622 
-628 DDDGNVING
+628 
-637 KSFRIWLPIG
+637 
-647 KINSD
+647 
-652 NGERMLYAGI
+652 
-662 FDGKEHS
+662 
-669 ISGLYAN
+669 
-676 LYDVPVEDSEYAFNK
+676 
-691 KSFAGLFGLY
+691 
-701 AGVTRNLRILDSY
+701 
-714 MRGEHD
+714 
-720 IGGICGS
+720 
-727 AEGGTIQNC
+727 
-736 DSTAT
+736 
-741 VYGEFY
+741 
-747 VGGICG
+747 
-753 HSQSNSIIENCY
+753 
-765 NAGYIYGADGS
+765 
-776 IGGICGDNYSTIE
+776 
-789 SCYNIGIIEGNFSV
+789 
-803 GGIVGESFGLGNTI
+803 
-817 WIKDCYNRGN
+817 
-827 VIGDTEKI
+827 
-835 GGIGGYIS
+835 
-843 YSLVENCYSQ
+843 
-853 ATVSGNTNVG
+853 
-863 GICGNGYKADFQNAY
+863 
-878 YDSNLYTGDAIG
+878 
-890 CLKDATAEK
+890 
-899 TEGKPSQAFE
+899 
-909 SGEIAY
+909 
-915 LLQAGREE
+915 
-923 LVWGQ
+923 WGQ

-1064 LPSSTQPSQKPSE
+1064 LPSSTQPSESPSGSPSQKPSE
-1077 QPSGSPSQK
+1077 APSQKPSGSPSQK
-1086 PSESP
+1086 PSES
-1091 SQKPSESPSQKPS
+1091 S
-1104 ESPSQ
+1104 
-1109 KPSEQPS
+1109 
-1116 ESPSQKPSGS
+1116 SQKPSGS

-1261 KISSYRKI
+1261 KISSYRKV

>member
-28 FASANVA
+28 FTSANVA

-46 SENAVTGETGSG
+46 SENAVTGETGAG

-90 ADPDTETADGTHTY
+90 ADPDTENADGTHTY

-125 KYDIDA
+125 KYDIDV
-131 NGEITDSDEAYEIGN
+131 NGEITD
-146 AGQLYWFAGLVNG
+146 
-159 TLTDGTAQNLKA
+159 
-171 NAVLTADIIV
+171 
-181 NKDLLTSINT
+181 
-191 DDDGK
+191 
-196 VTNGTS
+196 
-202 FRIWLPMGK
+202 
-211 INAKNGQQMLYAGIF
+211 
-226 DGKGH
+226 
-231 SISGLYANLYDA
+231 
-243 PVEDSEYAFNKK
+243 
-255 NFAGLFGLDAG
+255 
-266 VTRNLRILD
+266 
-275 SYMRGEY
+275 
-282 NIGGICGSA
+282 
-291 EGGTIQN
+291 
-298 CYSTATVCGERYLGG
+298 
-313 ICGRSRSNSMIENC
+313 
-327 YNAGN
+327 
-332 VYGNGKSIGGI
+332 
-343 CGDNGATLQDCYNVG
+343 
-358 NVNGKFNVGGIVGGS
+358 
-373 SGSGNTIWIK
+373 
-383 DCYNR
+383 
-388 GNVIG
+388 
-393 DTKDIG
+393 
-399 GIGGYIGYSL
+399 
-409 VENCYSQATVSG
+409 
-421 NTNVGGICGNSNKV
+421 
-435 DFQNTYYDSNLYTGN
+435 
-450 AIGYLKDATTEKTEG
+450 
-465 KPSQAFE
+465 
-472 SGEIAYLLQAGREEA
+472 
-487 IWGQTLSGN
+487 
-496 DVQAYPVLGGAKVYQ
+496 
-511 VTEYKGCIESTG
+511 
-523 IAGTTYNNANAPVV
+523 
-537 FGPHVYENGFC
+537 
-548 TICSAYEPAVLTT
+548 
-561 GKYDIDAN
+561 
-569 GEITNSDEAYEIGNA
+569 SDEAYEIGNA

-622 LASINT
+622 LTSINT
-628 DDDGNVING
+628 EEDGNVTNG
-637 KSFRIWLPIG
+637 SSFKAWRPMG
-647 KINSD
+647 MAD
-652 NGERMLYAGI
+652 ENGEFTGHYKGI
-662 FDGKEHS
+662 FDGNGYS
-669 ISGLYAN
+669 ISGLYVNRDEATA
-676 LYDVPVEDSEYAFNK
+676 DVNSRF
-691 KSFAGLFGLY
+691 KSSIGLFGY
-701 AGVTRNLRILDSY
+701 HDGVTKNLGILDSY
-714 MRGEHD
+714 MRGNYC
-720 IGGICGS
+720 IGGICGYND
-727 AEGGTIQNC
+727 GGTIQNC
-736 DSTAT
+736 YSAAT
-741 VYGEFY
+741 VCGDSYI
-747 VGGICG
+747 GGICG
-753 HSQSNSIIENCY
+753 RSRSNSIIENCY
-765 NAGYIYGADGS
+765 NAGYIYGATRS

-789 SCYNIGIIEGNFSV
+789 SCYNIGIVNGEFNV
-803 GGIVGESFGLGNTI
+803 GGIVGASSGLGNTI

-827 VIGDTEKI
+827 VIGDTKDI
-835 GGIGGYIS
+835 GGIGGYIGS
-843 YSLVENCYSQ
+843 SLVENCYSQ

-863 GICGNGYKADFQNAY
+863 GICGNSNKVDFQNAY

-923 LVWGQ
+923 AIWGQ
-928 TLSGNDVQAYPVL
+928 TLSGNDVQVYPVL
-941 GGARVYQNITY
+941 GGAKVYQNITY

-968 EQKQESYDYTLQE
+968 DQKPTVYEYTLQE
-981 VKAKEPK
+981 VKAKAAT
-988 CTEAGNKAY
+988 CTEAGNTAY
-997 YKCSVCGKLYTD
+997 YVCSVCGKLYAD

-1064 LPSSTQPSQKPSE
+1064 LPSGTQPSRQPSE
-1077 QPSGSPSQK
+1077 SPSQQPSEAPSQQPSGSPSQK
-1086 PSESP
+1086 PE
-1091 SQKPSESPSQKPS
+1091 
-1104 ESPSQ
+1104 
-1109 KPSEQPS
+1109 
-1116 ESPSQKPSGS
+1116 
-1126 PSQQPGQDIK
+1126 QDIK

-1261 KISSYRKI
+1261 KISSYRKV
-1269 FRARGAAKTTKVT
+1269 FRARGAAKTIKVT

>member
-1 MMEKSRNRAVGRQVR
+1 MMEKSRNRAVGRQAR

-28 FASANVA
+28 FTSANVA

-46 SENAVTGETGSG
+46 SENAVTGETGAG
-58 VVEAEKNTGEPEV
+58 VVEAKKTGEPEV

-90 ADPDTETADGTHTY
+90 ADPDTENADGTHTY

-125 KYDIDA
+125 KYDIDV

-181 NKDLLTSINT
+181 NKDLLASINT
-191 DDDGK
+191 DDDGN

-202 FRIWLPMGK
+202 FRIWLPIGK
-211 INAKNGQQMLYAGIF
+211 INSYKRKPMLYAGIF

-231 SISGLYANLYDA
+231 SISGVYANLYDA
-243 PVEDSEYAFNKK
+243 PVEDPKNIYNNKDY
-255 NFAGLFGLDAG
+255 AGLFGLLEG
-266 VTRNLRILD
+266 VTRNLSVID
-275 SYMRGEY
+275 SYMRGDY
-282 NIGGICGSA
+282 CIGGICGN
-291 EGGTIQN
+291 EDGGTIQN
-298 CYSTATVCGERYLGG
+298 CYSAATVCGDSYIGG
-313 ICGRSRSNSMIENC
+313 ICGRSQSNSIIENC
-327 YNAGN
+327 YNAGYI
-332 VYGNGKSIGGI
+332 YGADGSIGGI
-343 CGDNGATLQDCYNVG
+343 CGDNCATLQGCYNVG
-358 NVNGKFNVGGIVGGS
+358 IVKGKRCVGGIVGVS
-373 SGSGNTIWIK
+373 SGLGNTIWLK
-383 DCYNR
+383 DCYNK
-388 GNVIG
+388 GSVIG
-393 DTKDIG
+393 NTIETG

-435 DFQNTYYDSNLYTGN
+435 DFQNAYYDSNLYTGN
-450 AIGYLKDATTEKTEG
+450 AIGYLKDATIKQTEG

-472 SGEIAYLLQAGREEA
+472 SGEIAYLLQADREE
-487 IWGQTLSGN
+487 
-496 DVQAYPVLGGAKVYQ
+496 P
-511 VTEYKGCIESTG
+511 
-523 IAGTTYNNANAPVV
+523 
-537 FGPHVYENGFC
+537 
-548 TICSAYEPAVLTT
+548 
-561 GKYDIDAN
+561 
-569 GEITNSDEAYEIGNA
+569 
-584 GQLYWFAGLVNGTLT
+584 
-599 DGTAQ
+599 
-604 NLKANA
+604 
-610 VLTADITVNEDL
+610 
-622 LASINT
+622 
-628 DDDGNVING
+628 
-637 KSFRIWLPIG
+637 
-647 KINSD
+647 
-652 NGERMLYAGI
+652 
-662 FDGKEHS
+662 
-669 ISGLYAN
+669 
-676 LYDVPVEDSEYAFNK
+676 
-691 KSFAGLFGLY
+691 
-701 AGVTRNLRILDSY
+701 
-714 MRGEHD
+714 
-720 IGGICGS
+720 
-727 AEGGTIQNC
+727 
-736 DSTAT
+736 
-741 VYGEFY
+741 
-747 VGGICG
+747 
-753 HSQSNSIIENCY
+753 
-765 NAGYIYGADGS
+765 
-776 IGGICGDNYSTIE
+776 
-789 SCYNIGIIEGNFSV
+789 
-803 GGIVGESFGLGNTI
+803 
-817 WIKDCYNRGN
+817 
-827 VIGDTEKI
+827 
-835 GGIGGYIS
+835 
-843 YSLVENCYSQ
+843 
-853 ATVSGNTNVG
+853 
-863 GICGNGYKADFQNAY
+863 
-878 YDSNLYTGDAIG
+878 
-890 CLKDATAEK
+890 
-899 TEGKPSQAFE
+899 
-909 SGEIAY
+909 
-915 LLQAGREE
+915 
-923 LVWGQ
+923 VWGQ

-960 HTVYTYAN
+960 HTVYAYAN

-1064 LPSSTQPSQKPSE
+1064 LPSSTQPS
-1077 QPSGSPSQK
+1077 
-1086 PSESP
+1086 ESP
-1091 SQKPSESPSQKPS
+1091 SG
-1104 ESPSQ
+1104 
-1109 KPSEQPS
+1109 
-1116 ESPSQKPSGS
+1116 SPSQKPSGS

-1211 NVTKIGKKAFYGC
+1211 NVTMIGKKAFYGC

-1238 KKNVGSQAF
+1238 KKNVGRQAF

-1261 KISSYRKI
+1261 KISSYRKV

>member
-28 FASANVA
+28 FTSANVA

-46 SENAVTGETGSG
+46 SENAVTGETGAG
-58 VVEAEKNTGEPEV
+58 VVEAKKTGEPEV

-81 ENTDLDAET
+81 ENIDLDAET

-171 NAVLTADIIV
+171 NAVLTADITV
-181 NKDLLTSINT
+181 NEDLLTSINT
-191 DDDGK
+191 DKDGN

-211 INAKNGQQMLYAGIF
+211 INANNGQQMVYAGIF

-255 NFAGLFGLDAG
+255 SFAGLFGLDAG
-266 VTRNLRILD
+266 VTRNLGIMD

-298 CYSTATVCGERYLGG
+298 CYSTATVCGESYLGG
-313 ICGRSRSNSMIENC
+313 ICGRSRSNSIIENC

-332 VYGNGKSIGGI
+332 VFGNGKSIGGI

-393 DTKDIG
+393 DTEKIG
-399 GIGGYIGYSL
+399 GIGGYIGSSL

-435 DFQNTYYDSNLYTGN
+435 DFQNAYYDSNLYTGN
-450 AIGYLKDATTEKTEG
+450 AIGYLKAATIKQTEG
-465 KPSQAFE
+465 KSSQAFE

-496 DVQAYPVLGGAKVYQ
+496 DVQAYPILGGAK
-511 VTEYKGCIESTG
+511 
-523 IAGTTYNNANAPVV
+523 
-537 FGPHVYENGFC
+537 
-548 TICSAYEPAVLTT
+548 
-561 GKYDIDAN
+561 
-569 GEITNSDEAYEIGNA
+569 
-584 GQLYWFAGLVNGTLT
+584 
-599 DGTAQ
+599 
-604 NLKANA
+604 
-610 VLTADITVNEDL
+610 
-622 LASINT
+622 
-628 DDDGNVING
+628 
-637 KSFRIWLPIG
+637 
-647 KINSD
+647 
-652 NGERMLYAGI
+652 
-662 FDGKEHS
+662 
-669 ISGLYAN
+669 
-676 LYDVPVEDSEYAFNK
+676 
-691 KSFAGLFGLY
+691 
-701 AGVTRNLRILDSY
+701 
-714 MRGEHD
+714 
-720 IGGICGS
+720 
-727 AEGGTIQNC
+727 
-736 DSTAT
+736 
-741 VYGEFY
+741 
-747 VGGICG
+747 
-753 HSQSNSIIENCY
+753 
-765 NAGYIYGADGS
+765 
-776 IGGICGDNYSTIE
+776 
-789 SCYNIGIIEGNFSV
+789 
-803 GGIVGESFGLGNTI
+803 
-817 WIKDCYNRGN
+817 
-827 VIGDTEKI
+827 
-835 GGIGGYIS
+835 
-843 YSLVENCYSQ
+843 
-853 ATVSGNTNVG
+853 
-863 GICGNGYKADFQNAY
+863 
-878 YDSNLYTGDAIG
+878 
-890 CLKDATAEK
+890 
-899 TEGKPSQAFE
+899 
-909 SGEIAY
+909 
-915 LLQAGREE
+915 
-923 LVWGQ
+923 
-928 TLSGNDVQAYPVL
+928 
-941 GGARVYQNITY
+941 VYQNITY

-1077 QPSGSPSQK
+1077 
-1086 PSESP
+1086 
-1091 SQKPSESPSQKPS
+1091 
-1104 ESPSQ
+1104 SPSQ

-1116 ESPSQKPSGS
+1116 GLPSQKPSES

-1211 NVTKIGKKAFYGC
+1211 NVTMIGKKAFYGC

-1238 KKNVGSQAF
+1238 KKNVGRQAF

-1261 KISSYRKI
+1261 KISSYRKV

>member
-1 MMEKSRNRAVGRQVR
+1 MEKSRNRAVGRQAR

-28 FASANVA
+28 FTSANVA

-46 SENAVTGETGSG
+46 SENAVTGETGAG
-58 VVEAEKNTGEPEV
+58 VVEAKKTGEPEV

-125 KYDIDA
+125 KYDIDV

-191 DDDGK
+191 DDDGN
-196 VTNGTS
+196 VTNGSS
-202 FRIWLPMGK
+202 FKAWRPMGM
-211 INAKNGQQMLYAGIF
+211 ADENGEGYYKGIF
-226 DGKGH
+226 DGNGH
-231 SISGLYANLYDA
+231 SISGLYVNRDESDD
-243 PVEDSEYAFNKK
+243 VDDRFKVGI
-255 NFAGLFGLDAG
+255 GLFGYYSG
-266 VTRNLRILD
+266 VTRNLSVLD
-275 SYMRGEY
+275 SYMRGEDC
-282 NIGGICGSA
+282 IGGIFGYND
-291 EGGTIQN
+291 GGTIQN
-298 CYSTATVCGERYLGG
+298 CYSAATVCGDSYIGG
-313 ICGRSRSNSMIENC
+313 ICGRSEGDSIIENC
-327 YNAGN
+327 YNTGY
-332 VYGNGKSIGGI
+332 VYGTTRSIGGI
-343 CGDNGATLQDCYNVG
+343 CGDNYSTIESCYNIG
-358 NVNGKFNVGGIVGGS
+358 IVNGEFNVGGIVGAS
-373 SGSGNTIWIK
+373 SGLGNTIWIK

-399 GIGGYIGYSL
+399 GIGGYIGCSL

-421 NTNVGGICGNSNKV
+421 NTNVGGICGNGYKV
-435 DFQNTYYDSNLYTGN
+435 DFQNAYYDSNLYTGN
-450 AIGYLKDATTEKTEG
+450 AIGYLKDATIKQTEE

-496 DVQAYPVLGGAKVYQ
+496 DVQAYPVLGGAK
-511 VTEYKGCIESTG
+511 
-523 IAGTTYNNANAPVV
+523 
-537 FGPHVYENGFC
+537 
-548 TICSAYEPAVLTT
+548 
-561 GKYDIDAN
+561 
-569 GEITNSDEAYEIGNA
+569 
-584 GQLYWFAGLVNGTLT
+584 
-599 DGTAQ
+599 
-604 NLKANA
+604 
-610 VLTADITVNEDL
+610 
-622 LASINT
+622 
-628 DDDGNVING
+628 
-637 KSFRIWLPIG
+637 
-647 KINSD
+647 
-652 NGERMLYAGI
+652 
-662 FDGKEHS
+662 
-669 ISGLYAN
+669 
-676 LYDVPVEDSEYAFNK
+676 
-691 KSFAGLFGLY
+691 
-701 AGVTRNLRILDSY
+701 
-714 MRGEHD
+714 
-720 IGGICGS
+720 
-727 AEGGTIQNC
+727 
-736 DSTAT
+736 
-741 VYGEFY
+741 
-747 VGGICG
+747 
-753 HSQSNSIIENCY
+753 
-765 NAGYIYGADGS
+765 
-776 IGGICGDNYSTIE
+776 
-789 SCYNIGIIEGNFSV
+789 
-803 GGIVGESFGLGNTI
+803 
-817 WIKDCYNRGN
+817 
-827 VIGDTEKI
+827 
-835 GGIGGYIS
+835 
-843 YSLVENCYSQ
+843 
-853 ATVSGNTNVG
+853 
-863 GICGNGYKADFQNAY
+863 
-878 YDSNLYTGDAIG
+878 
-890 CLKDATAEK
+890 
-899 TEGKPSQAFE
+899 
-909 SGEIAY
+909 
-915 LLQAGREE
+915 
-923 LVWGQ
+923 
-928 TLSGNDVQAYPVL
+928 
-941 GGARVYQNITY
+941 VYQNITY

-1064 LPSSTQPSQKPSE
+1064 LPSSTQPSESPSQ
-1077 QPSGSPSQK
+1077 QPSGSPSQQPSELPSQK
-1086 PSESP
+1086 PSEAPSQQPSESP
-1091 SQKPSESPSQKPS
+1091 SQKPSEA
-1104 ESPSQ
+1104 
-1109 KPSEQPS
+1109 
-1116 ESPSQKPSGS
+1116 

-1253 AAFKVPKK
+1253 ATFKVPKK
-1261 KISSYRKI
+1261 KISSYRKV

>member
-28 FASANVA
+28 FTSANVA

-46 SENAVTGETGSG
+46 SENAVTGETGAG
-58 VVEAEKNTGEPEV
+58 VVEAQKNTGEPEV

-191 DDDGK
+191 DKDGN

-211 INAKNGQQMLYAGIF
+211 INADNGQRMLYAGIF
-226 DGKGH
+226 DGKEH
-231 SISGLYANLYDA
+231 SISGLYANMYDA
-243 PVEDSEYAFNKK
+243 PVEDSDYTSNK
-255 NFAGLFGLDAG
+255 NCAGLFGFHAG
-266 VTRNLRILD
+266 VTRNLGIMD
-275 SYMRGEY
+275 SYIRGESCVA
-282 NIGGICGSA
+282 GICA
-291 EGGTIQN
+291 YNDAGTIQN
-298 CYSTATVCGERYLGG
+298 CYSTATVCGDSYIGG
-313 ICGRSRSNSMIENC
+313 ICGRSRSNSIIENC
-327 YNAGN
+327 YNAGYI
-332 VYGNGKSIGGI
+332 YGATRSIGGI
-343 CGDNGATLQDCYNVG
+343 CGNNYSTIENCYNVG
-358 NVNGKFNVGGIVGGS
+358 NVNGKFYVGGIVGES
-373 SGSGNTIWIK
+373 SGLGDTIWIK

-399 GIGGYIGYSL
+399 GIGGYIGSSL

-435 DFQNTYYDSNLYTGN
+435 DFQNAYYDSNLYTGN

-472 SGEIAYLLQAGREEA
+472 SGEIAYLLQEGREEA

-496 DVQAYPVLGGAKVYQ
+496 DVQAYPVLGGAK
-511 VTEYKGCIESTG
+511 
-523 IAGTTYNNANAPVV
+523 
-537 FGPHVYENGFC
+537 
-548 TICSAYEPAVLTT
+548 
-561 GKYDIDAN
+561 
-569 GEITNSDEAYEIGNA
+569 
-584 GQLYWFAGLVNGTLT
+584 
-599 DGTAQ
+599 
-604 NLKANA
+604 
-610 VLTADITVNEDL
+610 
-622 LASINT
+622 
-628 DDDGNVING
+628 
-637 KSFRIWLPIG
+637 
-647 KINSD
+647 
-652 NGERMLYAGI
+652 
-662 FDGKEHS
+662 
-669 ISGLYAN
+669 
-676 LYDVPVEDSEYAFNK
+676 
-691 KSFAGLFGLY
+691 
-701 AGVTRNLRILDSY
+701 
-714 MRGEHD
+714 
-720 IGGICGS
+720 
-727 AEGGTIQNC
+727 
-736 DSTAT
+736 
-741 VYGEFY
+741 
-747 VGGICG
+747 
-753 HSQSNSIIENCY
+753 
-765 NAGYIYGADGS
+765 
-776 IGGICGDNYSTIE
+776 
-789 SCYNIGIIEGNFSV
+789 
-803 GGIVGESFGLGNTI
+803 
-817 WIKDCYNRGN
+817 
-827 VIGDTEKI
+827 
-835 GGIGGYIS
+835 
-843 YSLVENCYSQ
+843 
-853 ATVSGNTNVG
+853 
-863 GICGNGYKADFQNAY
+863 
-878 YDSNLYTGDAIG
+878 
-890 CLKDATAEK
+890 
-899 TEGKPSQAFE
+899 
-909 SGEIAY
+909 
-915 LLQAGREE
+915 
-923 LVWGQ
+923 
-928 TLSGNDVQAYPVL
+928 
-941 GGARVYQNITY
+941 VYQNITY

-1064 LPSSTQPSQKPSE
+1064 LSSSTQPSQKPSE
-1077 QPSGSPSQK
+1077 APSQK

-1091 SQKPSESPSQKPS
+1091 SQKPSEA
-1104 ESPSQ
+1104 
-1109 KPSEQPS
+1109 
-1116 ESPSQKPSGS
+1116 

-1238 KKNVGSQAF
+1238 KKNVGRQAF

-1253 AAFKVPKK
+1253 AIFKVPKK
-1261 KISSYRKI
+1261 KISSYRKV

>member
-28 FASANVA
+28 FTSANVA

-46 SENAVTGETGSG
+46 SENAVTGETGAG
-58 VVEAEKNTGEPEV
+58 VVEAKKTGEQEV

-104 KNGFCTDDGCDAY
+104 KNGFCTDSGCD
-117 EPAVLTTG
+117 
-125 KYDIDA
+125 
-131 NGEITDSDEAYEIGN
+131 
-146 AGQLYWFAGLVNG
+146 
-159 TLTDGTAQNLKA
+159 
-171 NAVLTADIIV
+171 
-181 NKDLLTSINT
+181 
-191 DDDGK
+191 
-196 VTNGTS
+196 
-202 FRIWLPMGK
+202 
-211 INAKNGQQMLYAGIF
+211 
-226 DGKGH
+226 
-231 SISGLYANLYDA
+231 
-243 PVEDSEYAFNKK
+243 
-255 NFAGLFGLDAG
+255 
-266 VTRNLRILD
+266 
-275 SYMRGEY
+275 
-282 NIGGICGSA
+282 
-291 EGGTIQN
+291 
-298 CYSTATVCGERYLGG
+298 
-313 ICGRSRSNSMIENC
+313 
-327 YNAGN
+327 
-332 VYGNGKSIGGI
+332 
-343 CGDNGATLQDCYNVG
+343 
-358 NVNGKFNVGGIVGGS
+358 
-373 SGSGNTIWIK
+373 
-383 DCYNR
+383 
-388 GNVIG
+388 
-393 DTKDIG
+393 
-399 GIGGYIGYSL
+399 
-409 VENCYSQATVSG
+409 
-421 NTNVGGICGNSNKV
+421 
-435 DFQNTYYDSNLYTGN
+435 
-450 AIGYLKDATTEKTEG
+450 
-465 KPSQAFE
+465 
-472 SGEIAYLLQAGREEA
+472 
-487 IWGQTLSGN
+487 
-496 DVQAYPVLGGAKVYQ
+496 
-511 VTEYKGCIESTG
+511 
-523 IAGTTYNNANAPVV
+523 
-537 FGPHVYENGFC
+537 
-548 TICSAYEPAVLTT
+548 AYEPAVLTT

-628 DDDGNVING
+628 DDDGKVTNG
-637 KSFRIWLPIG
+637 TSFRIWLPMG
-647 KINSD
+647 KINAN
-652 NGERMLYAGI
+652 NGQQMLYAGI
-662 FDGKEHS
+662 FDGKGHS
-669 ISGLYAN
+669 ISGVYAN
-676 LYDVPVEDSEYAFNK
+676 LYDAPVEDPKNIYNNK
-691 KSFAGLFGLY
+691 DYAGLFGLLE
-701 AGVTRNLRILDSY
+701 GVTRNLSVIDSY
-714 MRGEHD
+714 MRGED
-720 IGGICGS
+720 CIGGICGYND
-727 AEGGTIQNC
+727 GGTIQNC
-736 DSTAT
+736 YSAAT
-741 VYGEFY
+741 VCGDSYI
-747 VGGICG
+747 GGICG
-753 HSQSNSIIENCY
+753 RSRSNSIIENCY
-765 NAGYIYGADGS
+765 NAGYIYGATRS
-776 IGGICGDNYSTIE
+776 IGGICGNNYSTIE
-789 SCYNIGIIEGNFSV
+789 NCYNVGNVNGEFYV
-803 GGIVGESFGLGNTI
+803 GGIVGESSGLGDTI

-835 GGIGGYIS
+835 GGIGGCIGS
-843 YSLVENCYSQ
+843 SLVENCYSQ

-863 GICGNGYKADFQNAY
+863 GICGNSNKVDFQNAY

-890 CLKDATAEK
+890 YLKDATTEK

-923 LVWGQ
+923 AIWGQ
-928 TLSGNDVQAYPVL
+928 TLSGNDVQVYPVL
-941 GGARVYQNITY
+941 GGEKVYQNITY
-952 QDCAKDEA
+952 QDCTKDEA

-968 EQKQESYDYTLQE
+968 DQKPTVYEYTLQE
-981 VKAKEPK
+981 VKAKAAT
-988 CTEAGNKAY
+988 CTEAGNTAY
-997 YKCSVCGKLYTD
+997 YVCSVCGKLYTD
-1009 QEGTNEVSANTV
+1009 QEGTNEVSAEAV
-1021 VVPAKGHSFT
+1021 VISAKGHSFT
-1031 WIIDREATEQAEG
+1031 WIIDKEATEQAEG

-1064 LPSSTQPSQKPSE
+1064 LPSGTQPSESPSQKPSE
-1077 QPSGSPSQK
+1077 APSQK

-1091 SQKPSESPSQKPS
+1091 SQKPSGQ
-1104 ESPSQ
+1104 
-1109 KPSEQPS
+1109 
-1116 ESPSQKPSGS
+1116 PSGS
-1126 PSQQPGQDIK
+1126 PIQQPGQDIK

-1261 KISSYRKI
+1261 KISSYRKV

>member
-28 FASANVA
+28 FTSANVA

-46 SENAVTGETGSG
+46 SENAVTGETGAG
-58 VVEAEKNTGEPEV
+58 VVEAKKTGEPEV

-81 ENTDLDAET
+81 ENIDLDAET

-181 NKDLLTSINT
+181 NKDLLASINT

-211 INAKNGQQMLYAGIF
+211 INADNGQQMVYAGIF
-226 DGKGH
+226 DGKEH
-231 SISGLYANLYDA
+231 SISGLYANLYDV
-243 PVEDSEYAFNKK
+243 PVEDPGNIYINK
-255 NFAGLFGLDAG
+255 NRAGLFGLYAG

-275 SYMRGEY
+275 SYMRGEHD
-282 NIGGICGSA
+282 IGGICGRN

-298 CYSTATVCGERYLGG
+298 CYSAATVCGDSYIGG
-313 ICGRSRSNSMIENC
+313 ICGRSRSNSIIGNC

-332 VYGNGKSIGGI
+332 VYGNGRSIGGI
-343 CGDNGATLQDCYNVG
+343 CGYNFSIIENCYNVG
-358 NVNGKFNVGGIVGGS
+358 KVNGKFYVGGIVGES
-373 SGSGNTIWIK
+373 SGLGNTIWIK

-393 DTKDIG
+393 DTEKIG
-399 GIGGYIGYSL
+399 GIGGYIGSSL

-435 DFQNTYYDSNLYTGN
+435 DFQNAYYDSNLYTGN
-450 AIGYLKDATTEKTEG
+450 AIGYLKAATIKQTEG
-465 KPSQAFE
+465 KSSQAFE

-496 DVQAYPVLGGAKVYQ
+496 DVQAYPILGGAK
-511 VTEYKGCIESTG
+511 
-523 IAGTTYNNANAPVV
+523 
-537 FGPHVYENGFC
+537 
-548 TICSAYEPAVLTT
+548 
-561 GKYDIDAN
+561 
-569 GEITNSDEAYEIGNA
+569 
-584 GQLYWFAGLVNGTLT
+584 
-599 DGTAQ
+599 
-604 NLKANA
+604 
-610 VLTADITVNEDL
+610 
-622 LASINT
+622 
-628 DDDGNVING
+628 
-637 KSFRIWLPIG
+637 
-647 KINSD
+647 
-652 NGERMLYAGI
+652 
-662 FDGKEHS
+662 
-669 ISGLYAN
+669 
-676 LYDVPVEDSEYAFNK
+676 
-691 KSFAGLFGLY
+691 
-701 AGVTRNLRILDSY
+701 
-714 MRGEHD
+714 
-720 IGGICGS
+720 
-727 AEGGTIQNC
+727 
-736 DSTAT
+736 
-741 VYGEFY
+741 
-747 VGGICG
+747 
-753 HSQSNSIIENCY
+753 
-765 NAGYIYGADGS
+765 
-776 IGGICGDNYSTIE
+776 
-789 SCYNIGIIEGNFSV
+789 
-803 GGIVGESFGLGNTI
+803 
-817 WIKDCYNRGN
+817 
-827 VIGDTEKI
+827 
-835 GGIGGYIS
+835 
-843 YSLVENCYSQ
+843 
-853 ATVSGNTNVG
+853 
-863 GICGNGYKADFQNAY
+863 
-878 YDSNLYTGDAIG
+878 
-890 CLKDATAEK
+890 
-899 TEGKPSQAFE
+899 
-909 SGEIAY
+909 
-915 LLQAGREE
+915 
-923 LVWGQ
+923 
-928 TLSGNDVQAYPVL
+928 
-941 GGARVYQNITY
+941 VYQNITY

-1077 QPSGSPSQK
+1077 
-1086 PSESP
+1086 
-1091 SQKPSESPSQKPS
+1091 
-1104 ESPSQ
+1104 SPSQ

-1116 ESPSQKPSGS
+1116 GLPSQKPSES

-1238 KKNVGSQAF
+1238 KKNVGRQAF

-1261 KISSYRKI
+1261 KISSYRKV

>member
-28 FASANVA
+28 FTSANVA

-46 SENAVTGETGSG
+46 SENAVTGETGAG
-58 VVEAEKNTGEPEV
+58 VVEAKKTGEPEV

-191 DDDGK
+191 DDDGN
-196 VTNGTS
+196 VTNGSS
-202 FRIWLPMGK
+202 FKAWRPMGMADEK
-211 INAKNGQQMLYAGIF
+211 GNLTGWYTGIF
-226 DGKGH
+226 DGNGH
-231 SISGLYANLYDA
+231 SISGLYVNRDEAADD
-243 PVEDSEYAFNKK
+243 VHTWFKSCI
-255 NFAGLFGLDAG
+255 GLFGYYSG
-266 VTRNLRILD
+266 VTRNLSVLD
-275 SYMRGEY
+275 SYMRGKDC
-282 NIGGICGSA
+282 IGGICGYND
-291 EGGTIQN
+291 GGTIQN
-298 CYSTATVCGERYLGG
+298 CYSAATVCGDSYIGG
-313 ICGRSRSNSMIENC
+313 ICGRSEGDSIIENC
-327 YNAGN
+327 YNTGY
-332 VYGNGKSIGGI
+332 VYGATRSIGGI
-343 CGDNGATLQDCYNVG
+343 CGDNSATLQGCYNVG
-358 NVNGKFNVGGIVGGS
+358 KVNGEFYVGGIVGES

-435 DFQNTYYDSNLYTGN
+435 DFQNAYYDSNLYTGN

-496 DVQAYPVLGGAKVYQ
+496 DVQAYPILGGAK
-511 VTEYKGCIESTG
+511 
-523 IAGTTYNNANAPVV
+523 
-537 FGPHVYENGFC
+537 
-548 TICSAYEPAVLTT
+548 
-561 GKYDIDAN
+561 
-569 GEITNSDEAYEIGNA
+569 
-584 GQLYWFAGLVNGTLT
+584 
-599 DGTAQ
+599 
-604 NLKANA
+604 
-610 VLTADITVNEDL
+610 
-622 LASINT
+622 
-628 DDDGNVING
+628 
-637 KSFRIWLPIG
+637 
-647 KINSD
+647 
-652 NGERMLYAGI
+652 
-662 FDGKEHS
+662 
-669 ISGLYAN
+669 
-676 LYDVPVEDSEYAFNK
+676 
-691 KSFAGLFGLY
+691 
-701 AGVTRNLRILDSY
+701 
-714 MRGEHD
+714 
-720 IGGICGS
+720 
-727 AEGGTIQNC
+727 
-736 DSTAT
+736 
-741 VYGEFY
+741 
-747 VGGICG
+747 
-753 HSQSNSIIENCY
+753 
-765 NAGYIYGADGS
+765 
-776 IGGICGDNYSTIE
+776 
-789 SCYNIGIIEGNFSV
+789 
-803 GGIVGESFGLGNTI
+803 
-817 WIKDCYNRGN
+817 
-827 VIGDTEKI
+827 
-835 GGIGGYIS
+835 
-843 YSLVENCYSQ
+843 
-853 ATVSGNTNVG
+853 
-863 GICGNGYKADFQNAY
+863 
-878 YDSNLYTGDAIG
+878 
-890 CLKDATAEK
+890 
-899 TEGKPSQAFE
+899 
-909 SGEIAY
+909 
-915 LLQAGREE
+915 
-923 LVWGQ
+923 
-928 TLSGNDVQAYPVL
+928 
-941 GGARVYQNITY
+941 VYQNITY

-1077 QPSGSPSQK
+1077 
-1086 PSESP
+1086 
-1091 SQKPSESPSQKPS
+1091 
-1104 ESPSQ
+1104 SPSQ

-1116 ESPSQKPSGS
+1116 GLPSQKPSES

-1238 KKNVGSQAF
+1238 KKNVGRQAF

-1261 KISSYRKI
+1261 KISSYRKV

>member
-28 FASANVA
+28 FTSANVA

-46 SENAVTGETGSG
+46 SENAVTGETGAG

-104 KNGFCTDDGCDAY
+104 KNGFCTDSGCDAYEPAVLTTGKYDIDANGEITNSDEAYEIGNAGQLYWFAGLVNGTLIDGTAQNLKANAVLTADITVNEDLLTSINTEEDGKVTNGSSFKAWRPMGMADEKGYLTGWYTGIFDGNGHSISGLYVNRDEAADDVHTWFKSCIGLFGYYSGVTRNLSVLDSYMRGKDCIGGICGYNDGGTIQNCYSAATVCGDSYIGGICGRSEGDSIIENCYNTGYVYGATRSIGGICGDNSATLQGCYNVGKVNGKFYVGGIVGESSGSGNTIWIKDCYNRGNVIGDTKDIGGIGGYIGSSLVENCYSQATVSGNTNVGGICGNSNKVDFQNAYYDSNLYTGDAIGCLKDATAEKTEGKPSQAFESGEITYLLQADREEPVWGQTLSGNDVQAYPVLGGAKVYQATEYKGCIESTGIAGTTYNNANAPVVFGPHVYENGFCTICSAY

-171 NAVLTADIIV
+171 NAVLTADITV
-181 NKDLLTSINT
+181 NEDLLASINT

-202 FRIWLPMGK
+202 FHAWSPMGMADEKGK
-211 INAKNGQQMLYAGIF
+211 ITGYYKGIF
-226 DGKGH
+226 DGNGH
-231 SISGLYANLYDA
+231 SISGVYVNRDEAADD
-243 PVEDSEYAFNKK
+243 VDMRFKGSI
-255 NFAGLFGLDAG
+255 GLFGYHDG
-266 VTRNLRILD
+266 VIRNLGILD
-275 SYMRGEY
+275 SYMRGNY
-282 NIGGICGSA
+282 YIGSICGYNNC
-291 EGGTIQN
+291 GTIQN
-298 CYSTATVCGERYLGG
+298 CYSTARVGGVLYIGG
-313 ICGRSRSNSMIENC
+313 ISGRIHHGIVENC

-332 VYGNGKSIGGI
+332 VCGNREIGGI
-343 CGDNGATLQDCYNVG
+343 CGDNYSIIESCYNIGSVSGNEDVGGIAGWGYDVEDDSDSCKIVDCYNM
-358 NVNGKFNVGGIVGGS
+358 GKVTGKKNVGGI
-373 SGSGNTIWIK
+373 
-383 DCYNR
+383 C
-388 GNVIG
+388 
-393 DTKDIG
+393 
-399 GIGGYIGYSL
+399 GYDYCSL

-421 NTNVGGICGNSNKV
+421 NTNVGGICGK
-435 DFQNTYYDSNLYTGN
+435 
-450 AIGYLKDATTEKTEG
+450 
-465 KPSQAFE
+465 
-472 SGEIAYLLQAGREEA
+472 
-487 IWGQTLSGN
+487 
-496 DVQAYPVLGGAKVYQ
+496 
-511 VTEYKGCIESTG
+511 
-523 IAGTTYNNANAPVV
+523 
-537 FGPHVYENGFC
+537 
-548 TICSAYEPAVLTT
+548 
-561 GKYDIDAN
+561 
-569 GEITNSDEAYEIGNA
+569 
-584 GQLYWFAGLVNGTLT
+584 
-599 DGTAQ
+599 
-604 NLKANA
+604 
-610 VLTADITVNEDL
+610 
-622 LASINT
+622 
-628 DDDGNVING
+628 
-637 KSFRIWLPIG
+637 
-647 KINSD
+647 
-652 NGERMLYAGI
+652 
-662 FDGKEHS
+662 
-669 ISGLYAN
+669 
-676 LYDVPVEDSEYAFNK
+676 
-691 KSFAGLFGLY
+691 
-701 AGVTRNLRILDSY
+701 
-714 MRGEHD
+714 
-720 IGGICGS
+720 
-727 AEGGTIQNC
+727 
-736 DSTAT
+736 
-741 VYGEFY
+741 
-747 VGGICG
+747 
-753 HSQSNSIIENCY
+753 
-765 NAGYIYGADGS
+765 
-776 IGGICGDNYSTIE
+776 
-789 SCYNIGIIEGNFSV
+789 
-803 GGIVGESFGLGNTI
+803 
-817 WIKDCYNRGN
+817 
-827 VIGDTEKI
+827 
-835 GGIGGYIS
+835 
-843 YSLVENCYSQ
+843 
-853 ATVSGNTNVG
+853 
-863 GICGNGYKADFQNAY
+863 GYKADFQNAY
-878 YDSNLYTGDAIG
+878 YDVDLYTGDAFG
-890 CLKDATAEK
+890 CSEDATIK
-899 TEGKPSQAFE
+899 QTEGKLSQAFE
-909 SGEIAY
+909 SGEITY
-915 LLQAGREE
+915 LLQADREE
-923 LVWGQ
+923 PVWGQ

-941 GGARVYQNITY
+941 GGVKVYQNITY

-997 YKCSVCGKLYTD
+997 YKCSACGKLYAD

-1064 LPSSTQPSQKPSE
+1064 LPSSTQPSESPSQK
-1077 QPSGSPSQK
+1077 PSGSPSQK
-1086 PSESP
+1086 
-1091 SQKPSESPSQKPS
+1091 
-1104 ESPSQ
+1104 
-1109 KPSEQPS
+1109 PS

-1253 AAFKVPKK
+1253 ATFKVPKK
-1261 KISSYRKI
+1261 KISSYRKV

>member
-28 FASANVA
+28 FTSANVA

-46 SENAVTGETGSG
+46 SENAVTGETGAG
-58 VVEAEKNTGEPEV
+58 VVEAKKTGEPEV

-81 ENTDLDAET
+81 ENIDLDAET

-171 NAVLTADIIV
+171 NAVLTADITV
-181 NKDLLTSINT
+181 NEDLLTSINT
-191 DDDGK
+191 DKDGN

-211 INAKNGQQMLYAGIF
+211 INANNGQQMVYAGIF

-255 NFAGLFGLDAG
+255 SFAGLFGLDAG
-266 VTRNLRILD
+266 VTRNLGIMD

-298 CYSTATVCGERYLGG
+298 CYSTATVCGESYLGG
-313 ICGRSRSNSMIENC
+313 ICGRSRSNSIIENC

-332 VYGNGKSIGGI
+332 VFGNGKSIGGI

-435 DFQNTYYDSNLYTGN
+435 DFQNAYYDSNLYTGN

-472 SGEIAYLLQAGREEA
+472 SGEITYLLQADREE
-487 IWGQTLSGN
+487 
-496 DVQAYPVLGGAKVYQ
+496 P
-511 VTEYKGCIESTG
+511 
-523 IAGTTYNNANAPVV
+523 
-537 FGPHVYENGFC
+537 
-548 TICSAYEPAVLTT
+548 
-561 GKYDIDAN
+561 
-569 GEITNSDEAYEIGNA
+569 
-584 GQLYWFAGLVNGTLT
+584 
-599 DGTAQ
+599 
-604 NLKANA
+604 
-610 VLTADITVNEDL
+610 
-622 LASINT
+622 
-628 DDDGNVING
+628 
-637 KSFRIWLPIG
+637 
-647 KINSD
+647 
-652 NGERMLYAGI
+652 
-662 FDGKEHS
+662 
-669 ISGLYAN
+669 
-676 LYDVPVEDSEYAFNK
+676 
-691 KSFAGLFGLY
+691 
-701 AGVTRNLRILDSY
+701 
-714 MRGEHD
+714 
-720 IGGICGS
+720 
-727 AEGGTIQNC
+727 
-736 DSTAT
+736 
-741 VYGEFY
+741 
-747 VGGICG
+747 
-753 HSQSNSIIENCY
+753 
-765 NAGYIYGADGS
+765 
-776 IGGICGDNYSTIE
+776 
-789 SCYNIGIIEGNFSV
+789 
-803 GGIVGESFGLGNTI
+803 
-817 WIKDCYNRGN
+817 
-827 VIGDTEKI
+827 
-835 GGIGGYIS
+835 
-843 YSLVENCYSQ
+843 
-853 ATVSGNTNVG
+853 
-863 GICGNGYKADFQNAY
+863 
-878 YDSNLYTGDAIG
+878 
-890 CLKDATAEK
+890 
-899 TEGKPSQAFE
+899 
-909 SGEIAY
+909 
-915 LLQAGREE
+915 
-923 LVWGQ
+923 VWGQ

-960 HTVYTYAN
+960 HTVYAYAN

-1064 LPSSTQPSQKPSE
+1064 LPSSTQPS
-1077 QPSGSPSQK
+1077 
-1086 PSESP
+1086 ESP
-1091 SQKPSESPSQKPS
+1091 SG
-1104 ESPSQ
+1104 
-1109 KPSEQPS
+1109 
-1116 ESPSQKPSGS
+1116 SPSQKPSGS
-1126 PSQQPGQDIK
+1126 PSQQPEQDIK

-1261 KISSYRKI
+1261 KISSYRKV

>member
-28 FASANVA
+28 FTSANVA

-46 SENAVTGETGSG
+46 SENAVTGETGAG
-58 VVEAEKNTGEPEV
+58 VVEAKKTGEPEV

-104 KNGFCTDDGCDAY
+104 KNGFCTDDGCSAY

-255 NFAGLFGLDAG
+255 SFAGLFGLDAG

-282 NIGGICGSA
+282 YIGGICGSA
-291 EGGTIQN
+291 AGGTIQN
-298 CYSTATVCGERYLGG
+298 CYSTATVCGESYLGG
-313 ICGRSRSNSMIENC
+313 ICGRSRSNSIIENC

-435 DFQNTYYDSNLYTGN
+435 DFQNAYYDSNLYTGN

-472 SGEIAYLLQAGREEA
+472 SGEIAYLLQADREE
-487 IWGQTLSGN
+487 
-496 DVQAYPVLGGAKVYQ
+496 P
-511 VTEYKGCIESTG
+511 
-523 IAGTTYNNANAPVV
+523 
-537 FGPHVYENGFC
+537 
-548 TICSAYEPAVLTT
+548 
-561 GKYDIDAN
+561 
-569 GEITNSDEAYEIGNA
+569 
-584 GQLYWFAGLVNGTLT
+584 
-599 DGTAQ
+599 
-604 NLKANA
+604 
-610 VLTADITVNEDL
+610 
-622 LASINT
+622 
-628 DDDGNVING
+628 
-637 KSFRIWLPIG
+637 
-647 KINSD
+647 
-652 NGERMLYAGI
+652 
-662 FDGKEHS
+662 
-669 ISGLYAN
+669 
-676 LYDVPVEDSEYAFNK
+676 
-691 KSFAGLFGLY
+691 
-701 AGVTRNLRILDSY
+701 
-714 MRGEHD
+714 
-720 IGGICGS
+720 
-727 AEGGTIQNC
+727 
-736 DSTAT
+736 
-741 VYGEFY
+741 
-747 VGGICG
+747 
-753 HSQSNSIIENCY
+753 
-765 NAGYIYGADGS
+765 
-776 IGGICGDNYSTIE
+776 
-789 SCYNIGIIEGNFSV
+789 
-803 GGIVGESFGLGNTI
+803 
-817 WIKDCYNRGN
+817 
-827 VIGDTEKI
+827 
-835 GGIGGYIS
+835 
-843 YSLVENCYSQ
+843 
-853 ATVSGNTNVG
+853 
-863 GICGNGYKADFQNAY
+863 
-878 YDSNLYTGDAIG
+878 
-890 CLKDATAEK
+890 
-899 TEGKPSQAFE
+899 
-909 SGEIAY
+909 
-915 LLQAGREE
+915 
-923 LVWGQ
+923 VWGQ
-928 TLSGNDVQAYPVL
+928 TLSGNDVQVYPVL
-941 GGARVYQNITY
+941 GGAKVYQNITY

-1064 LPSSTQPSQKPSE
+1064 LPSSTQPSES
-1077 QPSGSPSQK
+1077 PSGSPSQK
-1086 PSESP
+1086 PSGSP
-1091 SQKPSESPSQKPS
+1091 SQK
-1104 ESPSQ
+1104 
-1109 KPSEQPS
+1109 PS

-1238 KKNVGSQAF
+1238 KKNVGRQAF

-1253 AAFKVPKK
+1253 ATFKVPKK
-1261 KISSYRKI
+1261 KISSYRKV

>member
-1 MMEKSRNRAVGRQVR
+1 MEKSRNRAVGRQVR

-28 FASANVA
+28 FTSANVA

-46 SENAVTGETGSG
+46 SENAVTGETGAG
-58 VVEAEKNTGEPEV
+58 VVEAKKTGEPEV

-81 ENTDLDAET
+81 ENIDLDAET

-125 KYDIDA
+125 KYDIDV

-191 DDDGK
+191 DEDGN

-211 INAKNGQQMLYAGIF
+211 INSDNGKPMMYAGTF
-226 DGKGH
+226 DGKGY
-231 SISGLYANLYDA
+231 SISGVYANLYDA
-243 PVEDSEYAFNKK
+243 PVEDPKNIYNNKDY
-255 NFAGLFGLDAG
+255 AGLFGLHAG
-266 VTRNLRILD
+266 VTRNLSVLD
-275 SYMRGEY
+275 SYMRGEDC
-282 NIGGICGSA
+282 IGGICGN
-291 EGGTIQN
+291 EDGGTIQN
-298 CYSTATVCGERYLGG
+298 CYSAATVCGDSYIGG
-313 ICGRSRSNSMIENC
+313 ICGRSEGDSIIENC
-327 YNAGN
+327 YNTGY
-332 VYGNGKSIGGI
+332 VYGADGNIGGI
-343 CGDNGATLQDCYNVG
+343 CGDNYSTIESCYNIGIVK
-358 NVNGKFNVGGIVGGS
+358 GKRYVGGIVGVS

-393 DTKDIG
+393 DTEKIG
-399 GIGGYIGYSL
+399 GIGGYISYSL

-421 NTNVGGICGNSNKV
+421 NTNVGGICGNGRE
-435 DFQNTYYDSNLYTGN
+435 DTFHNTYYDSNLYVGD
-450 AIGYLKDATTEKTEG
+450 AIGYKEGALTTEKTEG

-472 SGEIAYLLQAGREEA
+472 SGEITYLLQADREEPV
-487 IWGQTLSGN
+487 WGQTLSGN

-569 GEITNSDEAYEIGNA
+569 GEKTDSDEAYEIGNA

-604 NLKANA
+604 NLKANV

-622 LASINT
+622 LTSINT
-628 DDDGNVING
+628 DDDGNVTNG
-637 KSFRIWLPIG
+637 SSFKAWRPMGMADEKGNLTGW
-647 KINSD
+647 
-652 NGERMLYAGI
+652 YTGI
-662 FDGKEHS
+662 FDGNGHS
-669 ISGLYAN
+669 ISGLYVNRDEAAD
-676 LYDVPVEDSEYAFNK
+676 DVHTWF
-691 KSFAGLFGLY
+691 KSCIGLFGY
-701 AGVTRNLRILDSY
+701 YSGVTRNLSVLDSY
-714 MRGEHD
+714 MRGKD
-720 IGGICGS
+720 CIGGICGYND
-727 AEGGTIQNC
+727 GGTIQNC
-736 DSTAT
+736 YSAAT
-741 VYGEFY
+741 VCGDSYI
-747 VGGICG
+747 GGICG
-753 HSQSNSIIENCY
+753 RSEGDSIIENCY
-765 NAGYIYGADGS
+765 NTGYVYGAARS
-776 IGGICGDNYSTIE
+776 IGGICGDNSATLQG
-789 SCYNIGIIEGNFSV
+789 CYNVGNVNGKFYV
-803 GGIVGESFGLGNTI
+803 GGIVGESSGSGNTI

-827 VIGDTEKI
+827 VIGDTKDI
-835 GGIGGYIS
+835 GGIGGYIGS
-843 YSLVENCYSQ
+843 SLVENCYSQ

-863 GICGNGYKADFQNAY
+863 GICGNSNKVDFQNAY
-878 YDSNLYTGDAIG
+878 YDSNLYTGNAIG
-890 CLKDATAEK
+890 YLKDAAIK
-899 TEGKPSQAFE
+899 QTEGKTSQAFE
-909 SGEIAY
+909 SGEITY
-915 LLQAGREE
+915 LLQEGREE
-923 LVWGQ
+923 AIWGQ

-941 GGARVYQNITY
+941 GGAKVYQNITY

-997 YKCSVCGKLYTD
+997 YKCSACGKLYTD

-1064 LPSSTQPSQKPSE
+1064 LPSSTQPSES
-1077 QPSGSPSQK
+1077 PSGSPSQQ
-1086 PSESP
+1086 PSEAP
-1091 SQKPSESPSQKPS
+1091 SQK
-1104 ESPSQ
+1104 
-1109 KPSEQPS
+1109 PS

-1238 KKNVGSQAF
+1238 KKNVGRQAF

-1261 KISSYRKI
+1261 KISSYRKV

>member
-28 FASANVA
+28 FTSANVA

-46 SENAVTGETGSG
+46 SENAVTGETGAG

-90 ADPDTETADGTHTY
+90 ADPDTENADGTHTY

-125 KYDIDA
+125 KYDIDV
-131 NGEITDSDEAYEIGN
+131 NGEITD
-146 AGQLYWFAGLVNG
+146 
-159 TLTDGTAQNLKA
+159 
-171 NAVLTADIIV
+171 
-181 NKDLLTSINT
+181 
-191 DDDGK
+191 
-196 VTNGTS
+196 
-202 FRIWLPMGK
+202 
-211 INAKNGQQMLYAGIF
+211 
-226 DGKGH
+226 
-231 SISGLYANLYDA
+231 
-243 PVEDSEYAFNKK
+243 
-255 NFAGLFGLDAG
+255 
-266 VTRNLRILD
+266 
-275 SYMRGEY
+275 
-282 NIGGICGSA
+282 
-291 EGGTIQN
+291 
-298 CYSTATVCGERYLGG
+298 
-313 ICGRSRSNSMIENC
+313 
-327 YNAGN
+327 
-332 VYGNGKSIGGI
+332 
-343 CGDNGATLQDCYNVG
+343 
-358 NVNGKFNVGGIVGGS
+358 
-373 SGSGNTIWIK
+373 
-383 DCYNR
+383 
-388 GNVIG
+388 
-393 DTKDIG
+393 
-399 GIGGYIGYSL
+399 
-409 VENCYSQATVSG
+409 
-421 NTNVGGICGNSNKV
+421 
-435 DFQNTYYDSNLYTGN
+435 
-450 AIGYLKDATTEKTEG
+450 
-465 KPSQAFE
+465 
-472 SGEIAYLLQAGREEA
+472 
-487 IWGQTLSGN
+487 
-496 DVQAYPVLGGAKVYQ
+496 
-511 VTEYKGCIESTG
+511 
-523 IAGTTYNNANAPVV
+523 
-537 FGPHVYENGFC
+537 
-548 TICSAYEPAVLTT
+548 
-561 GKYDIDAN
+561 
-569 GEITNSDEAYEIGNA
+569 SDEAYEIGNA

-622 LASINT
+622 LTSINT
-628 DDDGNVING
+628 EEDGNVTNG
-637 KSFRIWLPIG
+637 SSFKAWRPMG
-647 KINSD
+647 MAD
-652 NGERMLYAGI
+652 ENGEFTGHYKGI
-662 FDGKEHS
+662 FDGNGYS
-669 ISGLYAN
+669 ISGLYVNRDEATA
-676 LYDVPVEDSEYAFNK
+676 DVNSRF
-691 KSFAGLFGLY
+691 KSSIGLFGY
-701 AGVTRNLRILDSY
+701 HDGVTKNLGILDSY
-714 MRGEHD
+714 MRGNYC
-720 IGGICGS
+720 IGGICGYND
-727 AEGGTIQNC
+727 GGTIQNC
-736 DSTAT
+736 YSAAT
-741 VYGEFY
+741 VCGDSYI
-747 VGGICG
+747 GGICG
-753 HSQSNSIIENCY
+753 RSRSNSIIENCY
-765 NAGYIYGADGS
+765 NAGYIYGATRS

-789 SCYNIGIIEGNFSV
+789 SCYNIGIIEGNFMV
-803 GGIVGESFGLGNTI
+803 GGIVGVSSGLGNTI

-827 VIGDTEKI
+827 VIGDTKDI
-835 GGIGGYIS
+835 GGIGGYIGS
-843 YSLVENCYSQ
+843 SLVENCYSQ

-863 GICGNGYKADFQNAY
+863 GICGNSNKVDFQNAY

-923 LVWGQ
+923 AIWGQ
-928 TLSGNDVQAYPVL
+928 TLSGNDVQVYPVL
-941 GGARVYQNITY
+941 GGAKVYQNITY

-968 EQKQESYDYTLQE
+968 DQKPTVYEYTLQE
-981 VKAKEPK
+981 VKAKAAT
-988 CTEAGNKAY
+988 CTEAGNTAY
-997 YKCSVCGKLYTD
+997 YVCSVCGKLYAD

-1064 LPSSTQPSQKPSE
+1064 LPSGTQPSRQPSE
-1077 QPSGSPSQK
+1077 SPSQQPSEAPSQQPSGSPSQK
-1086 PSESP
+1086 PE
-1091 SQKPSESPSQKPS
+1091 
-1104 ESPSQ
+1104 
-1109 KPSEQPS
+1109 
-1116 ESPSQKPSGS
+1116 
-1126 PSQQPGQDIK
+1126 QDIK

-1261 KISSYRKI
+1261 KISSYRKV
-1269 FRARGAAKTTKVT
+1269 FRARGAAKTIKVT

>member
-28 FASANVA
+28 FTSANVA

-46 SENAVTGETGSG
+46 SENAVTGETGAG
-58 VVEAEKNTGEPEV
+58 VVEAKKTGEPEV

-81 ENTDLDAET
+81 ENIDLDAET

-131 NGEITDSDEAYEIGN
+131 NGEKTDSDEAYEIGN

-191 DDDGK
+191 DEDGN

-211 INAKNGQQMLYAGIF
+211 INSDNGKPMMYAGTF
-226 DGKGH
+226 DGKGY
-231 SISGLYANLYDA
+231 SISGVYANLYDA
-243 PVEDSEYAFNKK
+243 PVEDPKNIYNNKDY
-255 NFAGLFGLDAG
+255 AGLFGLHAG
-266 VTRNLRILD
+266 VTRNLSVLD
-275 SYMRGEY
+275 SYMRGEDC
-282 NIGGICGSA
+282 IGGICGN
-291 EGGTIQN
+291 EDGGTIQN
-298 CYSTATVCGERYLGG
+298 CYSAATVCGDSYIGG
-313 ICGRSRSNSMIENC
+313 ICGRSEGDSIIENC
-327 YNAGN
+327 YNTGY
-332 VYGNGKSIGGI
+332 VYGADGNIGGI
-343 CGDNGATLQDCYNVG
+343 CGDNYSTIESCYNIGIVK
-358 NVNGKFNVGGIVGGS
+358 GKRYVGGIVGVS

-393 DTKDIG
+393 DTEKIG
-399 GIGGYIGYSL
+399 GIGGYISYSL

-421 NTNVGGICGNSNKV
+421 NTNVGGICGNGRE
-435 DFQNTYYDSNLYTGN
+435 DTFHNTYYDSNLYVGD
-450 AIGYLKDATTEKTEG
+450 AIGYKEGALTTEKTEG

-472 SGEIAYLLQAGREEA
+472 SGEITYLLQADREEPV
-487 IWGQTLSGN
+487 WGQTLSGN

-569 GEITNSDEAYEIGNA
+569 GEKTDSDEAYEIGNA

-604 NLKANA
+604 NLKANV

-622 LASINT
+622 LTSINT
-628 DDDGNVING
+628 DDDGNVTNG
-637 KSFRIWLPIG
+637 SSFKAWRPMGMADEKGNLTGW
-647 KINSD
+647 
-652 NGERMLYAGI
+652 YTGI
-662 FDGKEHS
+662 FDGNGHS
-669 ISGLYAN
+669 ISGLYVNRDEAAD
-676 LYDVPVEDSEYAFNK
+676 DVHTWF
-691 KSFAGLFGLY
+691 KSCIGLFGY
-701 AGVTRNLRILDSY
+701 YSGVTRNLSVLDSY
-714 MRGEHD
+714 MRGKD
-720 IGGICGS
+720 CIGGICGYND
-727 AEGGTIQNC
+727 GGTIQNC
-736 DSTAT
+736 YSAAT
-741 VYGEFY
+741 VCGDSYI
-747 VGGICG
+747 GGICG
-753 HSQSNSIIENCY
+753 RSEGDSIIENCY
-765 NAGYIYGADGS
+765 NTGYVYGAARS
-776 IGGICGDNYSTIE
+776 IGGICGDNSATLQG
-789 SCYNIGIIEGNFSV
+789 CYNVGNVNGKFYV
-803 GGIVGESFGLGNTI
+803 GGIVGESSGSGNTI

-827 VIGDTEKI
+827 VIGDTKDI
-835 GGIGGYIS
+835 GGIGGYIGS
-843 YSLVENCYSQ
+843 SLVENCYSQ

-863 GICGNGYKADFQNAY
+863 GICGNSNKVDFQNAY
-878 YDSNLYTGDAIG
+878 YDSNLYTGNAIG
-890 CLKDATAEK
+890 YLKDATIK
-899 TEGKPSQAFE
+899 QTEGKTSQAFE
-909 SGEIAY
+909 SGEITY
-915 LLQAGREE
+915 LLQEGREE
-923 LVWGQ
+923 AIWGQ

-941 GGARVYQNITY
+941 GGAKVYQNITY

-997 YKCSVCGKLYTD
+997 YKCSACGKLYTD

-1064 LPSSTQPSQKPSE
+1064 LPSSTQPSES
-1077 QPSGSPSQK
+1077 PSGSPSQQ
-1086 PSESP
+1086 PSEAP
-1091 SQKPSESPSQKPS
+1091 SQK
-1104 ESPSQ
+1104 
-1109 KPSEQPS
+1109 PS

-1238 KKNVGSQAF
+1238 KKNVGRQAF

-1261 KISSYRKI
+1261 KISSYRKV

>member
-1 MMEKSRNRAVGRQVR
+1 MGDTIWIKDCYNRG
-16 KMIAAAMAAMLV
+16 
-28 FASANVA
+28 NVIG
-35 DVNAEETVLAV
+35 DTIDI
-46 SENAVTGETGSG
+46 GGIGGYIGSSL
-58 VVEAEKNTGEPEV
+58 V
-71 ENGGA
+71 ENCYSQATVSGNTNVGGICGNSNKVDFQNAYYDSNLYTGNAIGYLKDATIKQTEGKPSQAFESGEITYLLQADREEPVWGQTLSGNDVQAYPVLGGA
-76 ENREA
+76 KVYQV
-81 ENTDLDAET
+81 
-90 ADPDTETADGTHTY
+90 TEYKGCIESTGIAGTTY
-104 KNGFCTDDGCDAY
+104 NNANAPVFGPHVYENGFCTICSAY

-196 VTNGTS
+196 VTNGSS
-202 FRIWLPMGK
+202 FKAWRPMGMADEK
-211 INAKNGQQMLYAGIF
+211 GEFTGHYKGIF
-226 DGKGH
+226 DGNGH
-231 SISGLYANLYDA
+231 SISGVYVNRDEAADD
-243 PVEDSEYAFNKK
+243 VDTRFKSSI
-255 NFAGLFGLDAG
+255 GLFGYHDG
-266 VTRNLRILD
+266 VTRNLSVID
-275 SYMRGEY
+275 SYMRGEDC
-282 NIGGICGSA
+282 IGGICGYND
-291 EGGTIQN
+291 GGTIQN
-298 CYSTATVCGERYLGG
+298 CYSAATVCGDSYIGG
-313 ICGRSRSNSMIENC
+313 ICGRSRSNSIIENC
-327 YNAGN
+327 YNAGYI
-332 VYGNGKSIGGI
+332 YGATRSIGGI
-343 CGDNGATLQDCYNVG
+343 CGDNYSTIESCYNIGIIEG
-358 NVNGKFNVGGIVGGS
+358 NFMVGGIVGGS
-373 SGSGNTIWIK
+373 SGSGNTIWLK

-388 GNVIG
+388 GSVIG
-393 DTKDIG
+393 DTRDIG

-421 NTNVGGICGNSNKV
+421 NTNVGGICGNGRE
-435 DFQNTYYDSNLYTGN
+435 DTFHNTYYDSNLYTGN

-496 DVQAYPVLGGAKVYQ
+496 DVQAYPVLGGAK
-511 VTEYKGCIESTG
+511 
-523 IAGTTYNNANAPVV
+523 
-537 FGPHVYENGFC
+537 
-548 TICSAYEPAVLTT
+548 
-561 GKYDIDAN
+561 
-569 GEITNSDEAYEIGNA
+569 
-584 GQLYWFAGLVNGTLT
+584 
-599 DGTAQ
+599 
-604 NLKANA
+604 
-610 VLTADITVNEDL
+610 
-622 LASINT
+622 
-628 DDDGNVING
+628 
-637 KSFRIWLPIG
+637 
-647 KINSD
+647 
-652 NGERMLYAGI
+652 
-662 FDGKEHS
+662 
-669 ISGLYAN
+669 
-676 LYDVPVEDSEYAFNK
+676 
-691 KSFAGLFGLY
+691 
-701 AGVTRNLRILDSY
+701 
-714 MRGEHD
+714 
-720 IGGICGS
+720 
-727 AEGGTIQNC
+727 
-736 DSTAT
+736 
-741 VYGEFY
+741 
-747 VGGICG
+747 
-753 HSQSNSIIENCY
+753 
-765 NAGYIYGADGS
+765 
-776 IGGICGDNYSTIE
+776 
-789 SCYNIGIIEGNFSV
+789 
-803 GGIVGESFGLGNTI
+803 
-817 WIKDCYNRGN
+817 
-827 VIGDTEKI
+827 
-835 GGIGGYIS
+835 
-843 YSLVENCYSQ
+843 
-853 ATVSGNTNVG
+853 
-863 GICGNGYKADFQNAY
+863 
-878 YDSNLYTGDAIG
+878 
-890 CLKDATAEK
+890 
-899 TEGKPSQAFE
+899 
-909 SGEIAY
+909 
-915 LLQAGREE
+915 
-923 LVWGQ
+923 
-928 TLSGNDVQAYPVL
+928 
-941 GGARVYQNITY
+941 VYQNITY

-1064 LPSSTQPSQKPSE
+1064 LPSSTQPSESPSQKPSE
-1077 QPSGSPSQK
+1077 QPSQKPSGSPSQQPSEAPSQKPSGSPSQK

-1091 SQKPSESPSQKPS
+1091 SQKPSETPSQKPS
-1104 ESPSQ
+1104 EA
-1109 KPSEQPS
+1109 
-1116 ESPSQKPSGS
+1116 

-1261 KISSYRKI
+1261 KISSYRKV

>member
-28 FASANVA
+28 FTSANVA

-46 SENAVTGETGSG
+46 SENAVTGETGAG
-58 VVEAEKNTGEPEV
+58 VVEAQKNTGEPEV

-81 ENTDLDAET
+81 ENIDLDA
-90 ADPDTETADGTHTY
+90 ETADGTHTY

-171 NAVLTADIIV
+171 NAVLTADITV
-181 NKDLLTSINT
+181 NEDLLTSINT
-191 DDDGK
+191 DDDGN
-196 VTNGTS
+196 VTNGKS

-211 INAKNGQQMLYAGIF
+211 INGDNGQRMLYAGIF

-243 PVEDSEYAFNKK
+243 PVEDSDYTSNK
-255 NFAGLFGLDAG
+255 NCAGLFGSHAG
-266 VTRNLRILD
+266 VTRNLGIMD
-275 SYMRGEY
+275 SYIRGDMCV
-282 NIGGICGSA
+282 GGICA
-291 EGGTIQN
+291 YNDAGTIQN
-298 CYSTATVCGERYLGG
+298 CYSTATVYGESYLGG
-313 ICGRSRSNSMIENC
+313 ICGRSRSNSIIENC
-327 YNAGN
+327 YNAGYI
-332 VYGNGKSIGGI
+332 YGADGNIGGI
-343 CGDNGATLQDCYNVG
+343 CGDNYSTIESCYNIGIVK
-358 NVNGKFNVGGIVGGS
+358 GKRYVGGIVGVS

-421 NTNVGGICGNSNKV
+421 NTNVGGICGDSNKV
-435 DFQNTYYDSNLYTGN
+435 DFQNAYYDSNLYTGN

-472 SGEIAYLLQAGREEA
+472 SGEITYLLQADREEPV
-487 IWGQTLSGN
+487 WGQILFGN
-496 DVQAYPVLGGAKVYQ
+496 DVQTYPVLGGEKVYQ

-523 IAGTTYNNANAPVV
+523 IAGTTYNNANAPV

-610 VLTADITVNEDL
+610 VLTADIIVNKDL
-622 LASINT
+622 LTSINT
-628 DDDGNVING
+628 DDDGNVTNG
-637 KSFRIWLPIG
+637 SSFKAWRPMGMADEKGNLTGW
-647 KINSD
+647 
-652 NGERMLYAGI
+652 YTGI
-662 FDGKEHS
+662 FDGNGHS
-669 ISGLYAN
+669 ISGLYVNRDEAAD
-676 LYDVPVEDSEYAFNK
+676 DVHTWF
-691 KSFAGLFGLY
+691 KSCIGLFGY
-701 AGVTRNLRILDSY
+701 YSGVTRNLSVLDSY
-714 MRGEHD
+714 MRGKD
-720 IGGICGS
+720 CIGGICGYND
-727 AEGGTIQNC
+727 GGTIQNC
-736 DSTAT
+736 YSAAT
-741 VYGEFY
+741 VCGDSYI
-747 VGGICG
+747 GGICG
-753 HSQSNSIIENCY
+753 RSEGDSIIENCY
-765 NAGYIYGADGS
+765 NTGYVYGATRS
-776 IGGICGDNYSTIE
+776 IGGICGDNSATLQG
-789 SCYNIGIIEGNFSV
+789 CYNVGKVNGEFYV
-803 GGIVGESFGLGNTI
+803 GGIVGESSGSGNTI

-827 VIGDTEKI
+827 VIGDTKDI
-835 GGIGGYIS
+835 GGIGGYIGS
-843 YSLVENCYSQ
+843 SLVENCYSQ

-890 CLKDATAEK
+890 YLKDAIIK
-899 TEGKPSQAFE
+899 QTEEKPSQAFE

-923 LVWGQ
+923 AIWGQ

-941 GGARVYQNITY
+941 GGAKVYQNITY

-1064 LPSSTQPSQKPSE
+1064 LPSGTQPSRQPSE
-1077 QPSGSPSQK
+1077 SPSQQPSEAPSQQPSGSPSQK
-1086 PSESP
+1086 PE
-1091 SQKPSESPSQKPS
+1091 
-1104 ESPSQ
+1104 
-1109 KPSEQPS
+1109 
-1116 ESPSQKPSGS
+1116 
-1126 PSQQPGQDIK
+1126 QDIK

-1261 KISSYRKI
+1261 KISSYRKV
-1269 FRARGAAKTTKVT
+1269 FRARGAAKTIKVT

>member
-1 MMEKSRNRAVGRQVR
+1 MMEKSRNRAVGRQAR

-28 FASANVA
+28 FTSANVA

-46 SENAVTGETGSG
+46 SENAVTGETGAG
-58 VVEAEKNTGEPEV
+58 VVEAKKTGEPEV

-90 ADPDTETADGTHTY
+90 ADPDTENADGTHTY

-181 NKDLLTSINT
+181 NKDLL
-191 DDDGK
+191 
-196 VTNGTS
+196 
-202 FRIWLPMGK
+202 
-211 INAKNGQQMLYAGIF
+211 
-226 DGKGH
+226 
-231 SISGLYANLYDA
+231 
-243 PVEDSEYAFNKK
+243 
-255 NFAGLFGLDAG
+255 
-266 VTRNLRILD
+266 
-275 SYMRGEY
+275 
-282 NIGGICGSA
+282 
-291 EGGTIQN
+291 
-298 CYSTATVCGERYLGG
+298 
-313 ICGRSRSNSMIENC
+313 
-327 YNAGN
+327 
-332 VYGNGKSIGGI
+332 
-343 CGDNGATLQDCYNVG
+343 
-358 NVNGKFNVGGIVGGS
+358 
-373 SGSGNTIWIK
+373 
-383 DCYNR
+383 
-388 GNVIG
+388 
-393 DTKDIG
+393 
-399 GIGGYIGYSL
+399 
-409 VENCYSQATVSG
+409 
-421 NTNVGGICGNSNKV
+421 
-435 DFQNTYYDSNLYTGN
+435 
-450 AIGYLKDATTEKTEG
+450 
-465 KPSQAFE
+465 
-472 SGEIAYLLQAGREEA
+472 
-487 IWGQTLSGN
+487 
-496 DVQAYPVLGGAKVYQ
+496 
-511 VTEYKGCIESTG
+511 
-523 IAGTTYNNANAPVV
+523 
-537 FGPHVYENGFC
+537 
-548 TICSAYEPAVLTT
+548 
-561 GKYDIDAN
+561 
-569 GEITNSDEAYEIGNA
+569 
-584 GQLYWFAGLVNGTLT
+584 
-599 DGTAQ
+599 
-604 NLKANA
+604 
-610 VLTADITVNEDL
+610 
-622 LASINT
+622 ASINT
-628 DDDGNVING
+628 DDDGNVTNG
-637 KSFRIWLPIG
+637 TSFRIWLPIG

-676 LYDVPVEDSEYAFNK
+676 LYDVPVEDPGNIYINK
-691 KSFAGLFGLY
+691 NRAGLFGLY

-720 IGGICGS
+720 IGGICGRN
-727 AEGGTIQNC
+727 EGGTIQNC
-736 DSTAT
+736 YSAAT
-741 VYGEFY
+741 VCGDSYI
-747 VGGICG
+747 GGICG
-753 HSQSNSIIENCY
+753 RSRSNSIIENCY
-765 NAGYIYGADGS
+765 NAGNVYGNGRS
-776 IGGICGDNYSTIE
+776 IGGICGYNFSTIE
-789 SCYNIGIIEGNFSV
+789 NCYNVGKVNGKFYV
-803 GGIVGESFGLGNTI
+803 GGIVGESSGSGNTI

-827 VIGDTEKI
+827 VIGDTKDI
-835 GGIGGYIS
+835 GGIGGYIGS
-843 YSLVENCYSQ
+843 SLVENCYSQ

-863 GICGNGYKADFQNAY
+863 GICGNSNKVDFQNAY
-878 YDSNLYTGDAIG
+878 YDSNLYTGNAIG
-890 CLKDATAEK
+890 YLKDATIK
-899 TEGKPSQAFE
+899 QTEGKTSQAFE
-909 SGEIAY
+909 SGEITY
-915 LLQAGREE
+915 LLQEGREE
-923 LVWGQ
+923 AIWGQ

-941 GGARVYQNITY
+941 GGAKVYQNITY

-1064 LPSSTQPSQKPSE
+1064 LSSSTQPSQKPSE
-1077 QPSGSPSQK
+1077 APSQK

-1091 SQKPSESPSQKPS
+1091 SQKPSEA
-1104 ESPSQ
+1104 
-1109 KPSEQPS
+1109 
-1116 ESPSQKPSGS
+1116 

-1238 KKNVGSQAF
+1238 KKNVGRQAF

-1253 AAFKVPKK
+1253 AIFKVPKK
-1261 KISSYRKI
+1261 KISSYRKV

>member
-1 MMEKSRNRAVGRQVR
+1 MEKSRNRAVGRQVR

-28 FASANVA
+28 FTSANVA

-46 SENAVTGETGSG
+46 SENAVTGETGAG
-58 VVEAEKNTGEPEV
+58 VVEAKKTGEPEV

-81 ENTDLDAET
+81 ENIDLDAET

-171 NAVLTADIIV
+171 NAVLTADITV
-181 NKDLLTSINT
+181 NEDLLTSINT
-191 DDDGK
+191 DKDGN

-211 INAKNGQQMLYAGIF
+211 INANNGQQMVYAGIF

-255 NFAGLFGLDAG
+255 SFAGLFGLDAG
-266 VTRNLRILD
+266 VTRNLGIMD

-298 CYSTATVCGERYLGG
+298 CYSTATVCGESYLGG
-313 ICGRSRSNSMIENC
+313 ICGRSRSNSIIENC

-332 VYGNGKSIGGI
+332 VFGNGKSIGGI

-435 DFQNTYYDSNLYTGN
+435 DFQNAYYDSNLYTGN

-472 SGEIAYLLQAGREEA
+472 SGEIAYLLQAGREEPV
-487 IWGQTLSGN
+487 WGQTLSGN

-511 VTEYKGCIESTG
+511 
-523 IAGTTYNNANAPVV
+523 
-537 FGPHVYENGFC
+537 
-548 TICSAYEPAVLTT
+548 
-561 GKYDIDAN
+561 
-569 GEITNSDEAYEIGNA
+569 
-584 GQLYWFAGLVNGTLT
+584 
-599 DGTAQ
+599 
-604 NLKANA
+604 
-610 VLTADITVNEDL
+610 
-622 LASINT
+622 
-628 DDDGNVING
+628 
-637 KSFRIWLPIG
+637 
-647 KINSD
+647 
-652 NGERMLYAGI
+652 
-662 FDGKEHS
+662 
-669 ISGLYAN
+669 
-676 LYDVPVEDSEYAFNK
+676 
-691 KSFAGLFGLY
+691 
-701 AGVTRNLRILDSY
+701 
-714 MRGEHD
+714 
-720 IGGICGS
+720 
-727 AEGGTIQNC
+727 
-736 DSTAT
+736 
-741 VYGEFY
+741 
-747 VGGICG
+747 
-753 HSQSNSIIENCY
+753 
-765 NAGYIYGADGS
+765 
-776 IGGICGDNYSTIE
+776 
-789 SCYNIGIIEGNFSV
+789 
-803 GGIVGESFGLGNTI
+803 
-817 WIKDCYNRGN
+817 
-827 VIGDTEKI
+827 
-835 GGIGGYIS
+835 
-843 YSLVENCYSQ
+843 
-853 ATVSGNTNVG
+853 
-863 GICGNGYKADFQNAY
+863 
-878 YDSNLYTGDAIG
+878 
-890 CLKDATAEK
+890 
-899 TEGKPSQAFE
+899 
-909 SGEIAY
+909 
-915 LLQAGREE
+915 
-923 LVWGQ
+923 
-928 TLSGNDVQAYPVL
+928 
-941 GGARVYQNITY
+941 NITY

-960 HTVYTYAN
+960 HTVYAYAN

-1064 LPSSTQPSQKPSE
+1064 LPSSTQPSES
-1077 QPSGSPSQK
+1077 PSGSPSQK
-1086 PSESP
+1086 PSEQP
-1091 SQKPSESPSQKPS
+1091 SQKPSG
-1104 ESPSQ
+1104 
-1109 KPSEQPS
+1109 
-1116 ESPSQKPSGS
+1116 SPSQKPSGS

-1136 VPAKGTKLTAKGA
+1136 VPVKGTKLTAKGA

-1238 KKNVGSQAF
+1238 KKNVGRQAF

-1261 KISSYRKI
+1261 KISSYRKV

>member
-1 MMEKSRNRAVGRQVR
+1 MEKSRNRAVSRQAR

-28 FASANVA
+28 FTSANVA

-58 VVEAEKNTGEPEV
+58 VVEAKKTGEPEV

-81 ENTDLDAET
+81 ENIDLDAET

-117 EPAVLTTG
+117 EPAVLTIG

-255 NFAGLFGLDAG
+255 SFAGLFGLDAG

-298 CYSTATVCGERYLGG
+298 CYSTATVCGKSYLGG

-343 CGDNGATLQDCYNVG
+343 CGDNRATLQGCYNVG
-358 NVNGKFNVGGIVGGS
+358 IVNGEFNVGGIVGVS
-373 SGSGNTIWIK
+373 SGLDNTIWIK

-435 DFQNTYYDSNLYTGN
+435 DFQNAYYDVDLYTGD
-450 AIGYLKDATTEKTEG
+450 AIGYLKDATIKQTEG
-465 KPSQAFE
+465 KSSQAFE
-472 SGEIAYLLQAGREEA
+472 SGEIAYLLQAGREEV

-511 VTEYKGCIESTG
+511 ATEYKGCIESTG

-569 GEITNSDEAYEIGNA
+569 GEITDSDEAYEIGNA

-628 DDDGNVING
+628 DDDGKVTNG
-637 KSFRIWLPIG
+637 TSFRIWLPMG
-647 KINSD
+647 KINAK
-652 NGERMLYAGI
+652 NGQQMLYAGI
-662 FDGKEHS
+662 FDGKGHS
-669 ISGLYAN
+669 ISGVYAN
-676 LYDVPVEDSEYAFNK
+676 LYDAPVEDPKNIYNNK
-691 KSFAGLFGLY
+691 DYAGLFGLLE
-701 AGVTRNLRILDSY
+701 GVTRNLSVIDSY
-714 MRGEHD
+714 MRGED
-720 IGGICGS
+720 CIGGICGYND
-727 AEGGTIQNC
+727 GGTIQNC
-736 DSTAT
+736 YSAAT
-741 VYGEFY
+741 VCGDSYI
-747 VGGICG
+747 GGICG
-753 HSQSNSIIENCY
+753 RSRSNSIIENCY
-765 NAGYIYGADGS
+765 NAGYIYGATRS

-789 SCYNIGIIEGNFSV
+789 SCYNIGIIEGNFMV
-803 GGIVGESFGLGNTI
+803 GGIVGVSSGLGDTI

-835 GGIGGYIS
+835 GGIGGCIGS
-843 YSLVENCYSQ
+843 SLVENCYSQ

-863 GICGNGYKADFQNAY
+863 GICGNSNKVDFQNAY
-878 YDSNLYTGDAIG
+878 YDVDLYTGDAIG
-890 CLKDATAEK
+890 YLKDATIK
-899 TEGKPSQAFE
+899 QTEGKPSQAFE
-909 SGEIAY
+909 SGEITY
-915 LLQAGREE
+915 LLQEGREE
-923 LVWGQ
+923 AIWGQ

-941 GGARVYQNITY
+941 GGAKVYQNITY

-960 HTVYTYAN
+960 HTVYAYAN

-1064 LPSSTQPSQKPSE
+1064 LPSSTQPSESPSQK
-1077 QPSGSPSQK
+1077 PSGSPSQK
-1086 PSESP
+1086 PSETP
-1091 SQKPSESPSQKPS
+1091 SQKPSEA
-1104 ESPSQ
+1104 
-1109 KPSEQPS
+1109 
-1116 ESPSQKPSGS
+1116 

-1261 KISSYRKI
+1261 KISSYRKV

>member
-28 FASANVA
+28 FTYANVA

-81 ENTDLDAET
+81 ENIDLDAET

-231 SISGLYANLYDA
+231 SISGVYANLYDA
-243 PVEDSEYAFNKK
+243 PVEDPKNIYNNKDY
-255 NFAGLFGLDAG
+255 AGLFGLLEG
-266 VTRNLRILD
+266 VTRNLSVID
-275 SYMRGEY
+275 SYMRGEDC
-282 NIGGICGSA
+282 IGGICGYND
-291 EGGTIQN
+291 GGTIQN
-298 CYSTATVCGERYLGG
+298 CYSAATVCGDSYIGG

-327 YNAGN
+327 YNAGYI
-332 VYGNGKSIGGI
+332 YGATRSIGGI
-343 CGDNGATLQDCYNVG
+343 CGNNYSTIENCYNVG
-358 NVNGKFNVGGIVGGS
+358 NVNGKFYVGGIVGES
-373 SGSGNTIWIK
+373 SGLGDTIWIK

-393 DTKDIG
+393 DTEKIG
-399 GIGGYIGYSL
+399 GIGGCIGSSL

-435 DFQNTYYDSNLYTGN
+435 DFQNAYYDSNLYTGD
-450 AIGYLKDATTEKTEG
+450 AIGYLKDATIKQTEG
-465 KPSQAFE
+465 KSSQAFE

-561 GKYDIDAN
+561 GKYDIDVN
-569 GEITNSDEAYEIGNA
+569 GEITDSDEAYEIGNA

-628 DDDGNVING
+628 DDDGKVTNG
-637 KSFRIWLPIG
+637 TSFHAWSPMGMADEKG
-647 KINSD
+647 KIT
-652 NGERMLYAGI
+652 GYYKGI
-662 FDGKEHS
+662 FDGNGHS
-669 ISGLYAN
+669 ISGVYVNRDEAAD
-676 LYDVPVEDSEYAFNK
+676 DVDMRFKGSI
-691 KSFAGLFGLY
+691 GLFGY
-701 AGVTRNLRILDSY
+701 HDGVIRNLGILDSY
-714 MRGEHD
+714 MRGNYY
-720 IGGICGS
+720 IGSICGYNNC
-727 AEGGTIQNC
+727 GTIQNC
-736 DSTAT
+736 YSTAR
-741 VYGEFY
+741 
-747 VGGICG
+747 VGGVLYIG
-753 HSQSNSIIENCY
+753 GISGRIHHGIVENCY
-765 NAGYIYGADGS
+765 NAGNVCGNRE
-776 IGGICGDNYSTIE
+776 IGGICGDNYSIIE
-789 SCYNIGIIEGNFSV
+789 SCYNIGSVSGNEDV
-803 GGIVGESFGLGNTI
+803 GGIAGWGYDVEDDSDSCKI
-817 WIKDCYNRGN
+817 VDCYNMGKVTGKKN
-827 VIGDTEKI
+827 V
-835 GGIGGYIS
+835 GGICGYD
-843 YSLVENCYSQ
+843 YCSLVENCYSQ

-863 GICGNGYKADFQNAY
+863 GICGNSNKVDFQNAY
-878 YDSNLYTGDAIG
+878 YDSNLYTGNAIG
-890 CLKDATAEK
+890 YLKDATTEK

-915 LLQAGREE
+915 LLQADREE
-923 LVWGQ
+923 PVWGQ
-928 TLSGNDVQAYPVL
+928 TLSGNDVQTYPVL

-997 YKCSVCGKLYTD
+997 YKCSACGKLYAD
-1009 QEGTNEVSANTV
+1009 QEGTNEVSSNTV

-1064 LPSSTQPSQKPSE
+1064 LPSSTQPSESPSGSPSQ
-1077 QPSGSPSQK
+1077 QPSGSPSQ
-1086 PSESP
+1086 
-1091 SQKPSESPSQKPS
+1091 Q
-1104 ESPSQ
+1104 
-1109 KPSEQPS
+1109 
-1116 ESPSQKPSGS
+1116 PSGS

-1224 SKLKKITVKTTKLT
+1224 SKLKNITVKTTKLT

-1247 KGIHKK
+1247 KGIYKK
-1253 AAFKVPKK
+1253 AAFKVSKK
-1261 KISSYRKI
+1261 KIRSYRKI